1 MNFIVILIILL
12 TILICTLIAVFLLK
26 VKSSSRFTLDIGG
39 GSTPRASG
47 GVENSSSSHFKPRI
61 IGTGVFAGSVIAALF
76 MRLWN
81 MQVISSS
88 SYTEQ
93 AEKNRTRS
101 ISTHAARGRIL
112 DRNGA
117 VLVGNRPSLVVI
129 AEQSV
134 LEDEIE
140 MQLLSTL
147 IGIPKAVLR
156 LKIENSLQGLQ
167 RGRVI
172 AVDVSRRV
180 VSYINAHPSLF
191 SGVSIE
197 ARSQRS
203 YPLGSLAGQ
212 VLGYTGVITSD
223 QLKSSQDSQD
233 EGKIVYEPG
242 DVVGQS
248 GIEASYENV
257 LQGIKGE
264 QVVFVDADGNIITQS
279 SSVDAQSGSDV
290 VLTIDAGIQKAAED
304 SLDAT
309 IKRLQSSGK
318 RDCCAGCAMVMD
330 VTNGEILAMASAP
343 SFSPNMFV
351 GGISSDDWDMLSS
364 KSSHNPL
371 LNRGIAGQYPPASTI
386 KPLSALAALNEGIAT
401 PQSSYMCTGYWT
413 GFGSAFG
420 QYCWLHT
427 GHGSMTLQT
436 GITHSCDV
444 VFYEVGKGFF
454 YSSNR
459 DGLQQA
465 FKKWGLGSK
474 FHIDLP
480 GELQGRIPDEKW
492 KREYFASYPDD
503 AKAWQG
509 GDNTNLA
516 IGQGDLLVTPLQMM
530 CIYAGIANRGTIPQP
545 HLMKSIKS
553 TSNSGSIIDYKCS
566 TSISIDEHD
575 EYMDLVQRGLY
586 GVIYEES
593 RAQASHFTNMKEK
606 VAGKTGTAET
616 SHETPTGWFIAYAP
630 YDNPRYVVASVLEN
644 SGYGSEGA
652 MYVVRD
658 ILGAIYH
665 EPDTSTLV
673 DKIGAR

>member
-1 MNFIVILIILL
+1 MNFVVILIVLL
-12 TILICTLIAVFLLK
+12 TVLICALMAAFLLK
-26 VKSSSRFTLDIGG
+26 VKSSRRFTLDIGG
-39 GSTPRASG
+39 GTPRASG
-47 GVENSSSSHFKPRI
+47 GSENSPSSHFKSRINATGIFAGTI
-61 IGTGVFAGSVIAALF
+61 IGALF

-117 VLVGNRPSLVVI
+117 VLVGNRPSLVVL

-134 LEDEIE
+134 LDDEAELQI
-140 MQLLSTL
+140 LAAL

-156 LKIENSLQGLQ
+156 LKIEDSSQGLQ

-180 VSYINAHPSLF
+180 ISFINAHPSLF
-191 SGVSIE
+191 GGVSIE

-212 VLGYTGVITSD
+212 VLGYTGIITSE
-223 QLKSSQDSQD
+223 QLKASQGNQD
-233 EGKIVYEPG
+233 EGKITYEPG

-264 QVVFVDADGNIITQS
+264 QVVFVDADGNIVNHS
-279 SSVDAQSGSDV
+279 SSVEPQSGSDV
-290 VLTIDAGIQKAAED
+290 VLTLDADIQKAAED
-304 SLDAT
+304 SLSST
-309 IKRLQSSGK
+309 IKRLQEHGK
-318 RDCCAGCAMVMD
+318 PDCFGGCAIAMD
-330 VTNGEILAMASAP
+330 VTNGEIIAMASAP

-371 LNRGIAGQYPPASTI
+371 LNRGIGGQYPSASTI

-413 GFGSAFG
+413 GFGAAFG

-427 GHGSMTLQT
+427 GHGAMTLQT

-454 YSSNR
+454 YSSNK
-459 DGLQQA
+459 DGLQQM

-474 FHIDLP
+474 SQIDLP
-480 GELQGRIPDEKW
+480 GELQGRIPDEAW

-516 IGQGDLLVTPLQMM
+516 IGQGDLLVTPLQML
-530 CIYAGIANRGTIPQP
+530 CVYAGIANRGSIPQP

-566 TSISIDEHD
+566 TRISVDEKD
-575 EYMDLVQRGLY
+575 EYMDLIQRGLY

-593 RAQASHFTNMKEK
+593 QAQASHFTNMKEK

-644 SGYGSEGA
+644 SGFGSDGA

-658 ILGAIYH
+658 ILGALYH
-665 EPDTSTLV
+665 EPDTSTMV
-673 DKIGAR
+673 DTTGAR

>member
-1 MNFIVILIILL
+1 MNFVVILIVLL
-12 TILICTLIAVFLLK
+12 TVLICALMAAFLLK
-26 VKSSSRFTLDIGG
+26 VKSSRRFTLDIGG
-39 GSTPRASG
+39 GTPRASG
-47 GVENSSSSHFKPRI
+47 GSENSPSSHFKSRINATGIFAGTI
-61 IGTGVFAGSVIAALF
+61 IGALF

-117 VLVGNRPSLVVI
+117 VLVGNRPSLVVL

-134 LEDEIE
+134 LDDEAELQI
-140 MQLLSTL
+140 LAAL

-156 LKIENSLQGLQ
+156 LKIEDSSQGLQ

-180 VSYINAHPSLF
+180 ISFINAHPSLF
-191 SGVSIE
+191 GGVSIE

-212 VLGYTGVITSD
+212 VLGYTGIITSE
-223 QLKSSQDSQD
+223 QLKASQGNQD
-233 EGKIVYEPG
+233 EGKITYEPG

-264 QVVFVDADGNIITQS
+264 QVVFVDADGNIVNHS
-279 SSVDAQSGSDV
+279 SSVEPQSGSDV
-290 VLTIDAGIQKAAED
+290 VLTLDADIQKAAED
-304 SLDAT
+304 SLSST
-309 IKRLQSSGK
+309 IKRLQEHGK
-318 RDCCAGCAMVMD
+318 PDCFGGCAIAMD
-330 VTNGEILAMASAP
+330 VTNGEIIAMASAP

-371 LNRGIAGQYPPASTI
+371 LNRGIGGQYPSASTI

-413 GFGSAFG
+413 GFGAAFG

-427 GHGSMTLQT
+427 GHGPMTLQT
-436 GITHSCDV
+436 GITYSCDV

-454 YSSNR
+454 YSSNK
-459 DGLQQA
+459 DGLQQM

-474 FHIDLP
+474 SQIDLP
-480 GELQGRIPDEKW
+480 GELQGRIPDEAW

-516 IGQGDLLVTPLQMM
+516 IGQGDLLVTPLQML
-530 CIYAGIANRGTIPQP
+530 CVYAGIANRGSIPQP

-566 TSISIDEHD
+566 TRISVDEKD
-575 EYMDLVQRGLY
+575 EYMDLIQRGLY

-593 RAQASHFTNMKEK
+593 QAQASHFTNMKEK

-630 YDNPRYVVASVLEN
+630 YDKPRYVVASVLEN
-644 SGYGSEGA
+644 SGFGSDGA

-658 ILGAIYH
+658 ILGALYH
-665 EPDTSTLV
+665 EPDTSTMV
-673 DKIGAR
+673 DTTGAY

>member
-1 MNFIVILIILL
+1 MNFVVILIVLL
-12 TILICTLIAVFLLK
+12 TVLICALMAAFLLK
-26 VKSSSRFTLDIGG
+26 VKSSRRFTLDIGG
-39 GSTPRASG
+39 GTPRASG
-47 GVENSSSSHFKPRI
+47 GSENSPSSHFKSRI
-61 IGTGVFAGSVIAALF
+61 NATGIFAGTVIGALF

-117 VLVGNRPSLVVI
+117 VLVGNRPSLVVL

-134 LEDEIE
+134 LEDEAELHI
-140 MQLLSTL
+140 LAAL

-156 LKIENSLQGLQ
+156 LKIEDSSQGLQ

-180 VSYINAHPSLF
+180 VSFINAHPSLF
-191 SGVSIE
+191 DGVSIE

-212 VLGYTGVITSD
+212 VLGYTGVITSE
-223 QLKSSQDSQD
+223 QLKASQDNQD
-233 EGKIVYEPG
+233 EGKITYEPG

-264 QVVFVDADGNIITQS
+264 QVVFVDADGNIVNHS
-279 SSVDAQSGSDV
+279 SSVEAQSGSDV
-290 VLTIDAGIQKAAED
+290 VLTLDADIQKAAED
-304 SLDAT
+304 SLSST
-309 IKRLQSSGK
+309 IKRLQEHGK
-318 RDCCAGCAMVMD
+318 PDCFGGCAIAMD
-330 VTNGEILAMASAP
+330 VTNGEIIAMASAP
-343 SFSPNMFV
+343 SFSPNVFV

-371 LNRGIAGQYPPASTI
+371 LNRGIGGQYPSASTI

-413 GFGSAFG
+413 GFGAAFG

-427 GHGSMTLQT
+427 GHGPMTLQT

-454 YSSNR
+454 YSSNK
-459 DGLQQA
+459 DGLQQM

-474 FHIDLP
+474 SQIDLP
-480 GELQGRIPDEKW
+480 GELQGRIPDETW

-516 IGQGDLLVTPLQMM
+516 IGQGDLLVTPLQML
-530 CIYAGIANRGTIPQP
+530 CVYAGIANRGSIPQP

-566 TSISIDEHD
+566 TRISVDEKD
-575 EYMDLVQRGLY
+575 EYMDLIQRGLY

-593 RAQASHFTNMKEK
+593 QAQASHFTNMKEK

-630 YDNPRYVVASVLEN
+630 YDKPRYVVASVLEN
-644 SGYGSEGA
+644 SGFGSDGA

-658 ILGAIYH
+658 ILGALYH
-665 EPDTSTLV
+665 EPDTSTMV
-673 DKIGAR
+673 DTTGAY

>member
-1 MNFIVILIILL
+1 MNFVVILIVLL
-12 TILICTLIAVFLLK
+12 TVLICALMAAFLLK
-26 VKSSSRFTLDIGG
+26 VKSSRRFTLDIGG
-39 GSTPRASG
+39 GTPRASG
-47 GVENSSSSHFKPRI
+47 GSENSPSSHFKSRI
-61 IGTGVFAGSVIAALF
+61 NATGIFAGTVIGALF

-117 VLVGNRPSLVVI
+117 VLVGNRPSLVVL

-134 LEDEIE
+134 LEDEAELHI
-140 MQLLSTL
+140 LAAL

-156 LKIENSLQGLQ
+156 LKIEDSSQGLQ

-180 VSYINAHPSLF
+180 VSFINAHPSLF
-191 SGVSIE
+191 DGVSIE

-212 VLGYTGVITSD
+212 VLGYTGVITSE
-223 QLKSSQDSQD
+223 QLKASQDNQD
-233 EGKIVYEPG
+233 EGKITYEPG

-264 QVVFVDADGNIITQS
+264 QVVFVDADGNIVNHS
-279 SSVDAQSGSDV
+279 SSVEAQSGSDV
-290 VLTIDAGIQKAAED
+290 VLTLDAEIQKAAED
-304 SLDAT
+304 SLSST
-309 IKRLQSSGK
+309 IKRLQEHGK
-318 RDCCAGCAMVMD
+318 PDCFGGCAIAMD
-330 VTNGEILAMASAP
+330 VTNGEIIAMASAP

-371 LNRGIAGQYPPASTI
+371 LNRGIGGQYPSASTI
-386 KPLSALAALNEGIAT
+386 KPLSTLAALNEGIAT

-413 GFGSAFG
+413 GFGAAFG

-427 GHGSMTLQT
+427 GHGAMTLQT
-436 GITHSCDV
+436 GITYSCDV

-454 YSSNR
+454 YSSNK
-459 DGLQQA
+459 DGLQQM

-474 FHIDLP
+474 SQIDLP
-480 GELQGRIPDEKW
+480 GELQGRIPDEAW

-516 IGQGDLLVTPLQMM
+516 IGQGDLLVTPLQML
-530 CIYAGIANRGTIPQP
+530 CVYAGIANRGSIPQP

-566 TSISIDEHD
+566 TRISVDEKD
-575 EYMDLVQRGLY
+575 EYMDLIQRGLY

-593 RAQASHFTNMKEK
+593 QAQASHFTNMKEK

-630 YDNPRYVVASVLEN
+630 YDKPRYVVASVLEN
-644 SGYGSEGA
+644 SGFGSDGA

-658 ILGAIYH
+658 ILGALYH
-665 EPDTSTLV
+665 EPDTSTMV
-673 DKIGAR
+673 DTTGAH

>member
-1 MNFIVILIILL
+1 MNFVVILIVLL
-12 TILICTLIAVFLLK
+12 TVLIYALMAAFLLK
-26 VKSSSRFTLDIGG
+26 VKSSRRFTLDIGG
-39 GSTPRASG
+39 GTPRASG
-47 GVENSSSSHFKPRI
+47 GSENSPSSHFKSRINATGIFAGTI
-61 IGTGVFAGSVIAALF
+61 IGALF

-117 VLVGNRPSLVVI
+117 VLVGNRPSLVVL

-134 LEDEIE
+134 LDDEAELQI
-140 MQLLSTL
+140 LAAL

-156 LKIENSLQGLQ
+156 LKIEDSSQGLQ

-180 VSYINAHPSLF
+180 ISFINAHPSLF
-191 SGVSIE
+191 GGVSIE

-212 VLGYTGVITSD
+212 VLGYTGIITSE
-223 QLKSSQDSQD
+223 QLKASQGNQD
-233 EGKIVYEPG
+233 EGKITYEPG

-264 QVVFVDADGNIITQS
+264 QVVFVDADGNIVNHS
-279 SSVDAQSGSDV
+279 SSVEPQSGSDV
-290 VLTIDAGIQKAAED
+290 VLTLDADIQKAAED
-304 SLDAT
+304 SLSST
-309 IKRLQSSGK
+309 IKRLQEHGK
-318 RDCCAGCAMVMD
+318 PDCFGGCAIAMD
-330 VTNGEILAMASAP
+330 VTNGEIIAMASAP

-371 LNRGIAGQYPPASTI
+371 LNRGIGGQYPSASTI

-413 GFGSAFG
+413 GFGAAFG

-427 GHGSMTLQT
+427 GHGPMTLQT

-454 YSSNR
+454 YSSNK
-459 DGLQQA
+459 DGLQQM

-474 FHIDLP
+474 SQIDLP
-480 GELQGRIPDEKW
+480 GELQGRIPDEAW

-516 IGQGDLLVTPLQMM
+516 IGQGDLLVTPLQML
-530 CIYAGIANRGTIPQP
+530 CVYAGIANRGSIPQP

-566 TSISIDEHD
+566 TRISVDEKD
-575 EYMDLVQRGLY
+575 EYMDLIQRGLY

-593 RAQASHFTNMKEK
+593 QAQASHFTNMKEK

-630 YDNPRYVVASVLEN
+630 YDKPRYVVASVLEN
-644 SGYGSEGA
+644 SGFGSDGA

-658 ILGAIYH
+658 ILGALYH
-665 EPDTSTLV
+665 EPDTSTMV
-673 DKIGAR
+673 DTTGAY

>member
-1 MNFIVILIILL
+1 MNFVVILIVLL
-12 TILICTLIAVFLLK
+12 TVLICALMAAFLLK
-26 VKSSSRFTLDIGG
+26 VKSSRRFTLDIGG
-39 GSTPRASG
+39 GTPRASG
-47 GVENSSSSHFKPRI
+47 GSENSPSSHFKSRI
-61 IGTGVFAGSVIAALF
+61 NATGIFAGTVIGALF

-117 VLVGNRPSLVVI
+117 VLVGNRPSLVVL

-134 LEDEIE
+134 LDDEAELQI
-140 MQLLSTL
+140 LAAL

-156 LKIENSLQGLQ
+156 LKIEDSSQGLQ

-180 VSYINAHPSLF
+180 VSFINAHPSLF
-191 SGVSIE
+191 DGVSIE

-212 VLGYTGVITSD
+212 VLGYTGVITSE
-223 QLKSSQDSQD
+223 QLKASQDNQD
-233 EGKIVYEPG
+233 EGKITYEPG

-264 QVVFVDADGNIITQS
+264 QVVFVDADGNIVNHS
-279 SSVDAQSGSDV
+279 SSVEPQSGSDV
-290 VLTIDAGIQKAAED
+290 VLTLDADIQKAAED
-304 SLDAT
+304 SLSST
-309 IKRLQSSGK
+309 IKRLQEHGK
-318 RDCCAGCAMVMD
+318 PDCFGGCAIAMD
-330 VTNGEILAMASAP
+330 VTNGEIIAMASAP

-371 LNRGIAGQYPPASTI
+371 LNRGIGGQYPSASTI

-413 GFGSAFG
+413 GFGAAFG

-427 GHGSMTLQT
+427 GHGPMTLQT

-454 YSSNR
+454 YSSNK
-459 DGLQQA
+459 DGLQQM

-474 FHIDLP
+474 SQIDLP
-480 GELQGRIPDEKW
+480 GELQGRIPDEAW

-516 IGQGDLLVTPLQMM
+516 IGQGDLLVTPLQML
-530 CIYAGIANRGTIPQP
+530 CVYAGIANRGSIPQP

-566 TSISIDEHD
+566 TRISVDEKD
-575 EYMDLVQRGLY
+575 EYMDLIQRGLY

-593 RAQASHFTNMKEK
+593 QAQASHFTNMKEK

-630 YDNPRYVVASVLEN
+630 YDKPRYVVASVLEN
-644 SGYGSEGA
+644 SGFGSDGA

-658 ILGAIYH
+658 ILGALYH
-665 EPDTSTLV
+665 EPDTSTMV
-673 DKIGAR
+673 DTTGAH

>member
-1 MNFIVILIILL
+1 MNFVVILIVLL
-12 TILICTLIAVFLLK
+12 TVLICALMAAFLLK
-26 VKSSSRFTLDIGG
+26 VKSSRRFTLDIGG
-39 GSTPRASG
+39 GTPRASG
-47 GVENSSSSHFKPRI
+47 GSENSPSSHFKSRINATGIFAGTI
-61 IGTGVFAGSVIAALF
+61 IGALF

-117 VLVGNRPSLVVI
+117 VLVGNRPSLVVL

-134 LEDEIE
+134 LDDEAELQI
-140 MQLLSTL
+140 LAAL

-156 LKIENSLQGLQ
+156 LKIEDSSQGLQ

-180 VSYINAHPSLF
+180 ISFINAHPSLF
-191 SGVSIE
+191 GGVSIE

-212 VLGYTGVITSD
+212 VLGYTGIITSE
-223 QLKSSQDSQD
+223 QLKASQGNQD
-233 EGKIVYEPG
+233 EGKITYEPG

-264 QVVFVDADGNIITQS
+264 QVVFVDADGNIVNHS
-279 SSVDAQSGSDV
+279 SSVEPQSGSDV
-290 VLTIDAGIQKAAED
+290 VLTLDADIQKAAED
-304 SLDAT
+304 SLSST
-309 IKRLQSSGK
+309 IKRLQEHGK
-318 RDCCAGCAMVMD
+318 PDCFGGCAIAMD
-330 VTNGEILAMASAP
+330 VTNGEIIAMASAP

-371 LNRGIAGQYPPASTI
+371 LNRGIGGQYPSASTI

-413 GFGSAFG
+413 GFGAAFG

-427 GHGSMTLQT
+427 GHGAMTLQT

-454 YSSNR
+454 YSSNK
-459 DGLQQA
+459 DGLQQM

-474 FHIDLP
+474 SQIDLP
-480 GELQGRIPDEKW
+480 GELQGRIPDEAW

-516 IGQGDLLVTPLQMM
+516 IGQGDLLVTPLQML
-530 CIYAGIANRGTIPQP
+530 CVYAGIANRGSIPQP

-566 TSISIDEHD
+566 TRISIDEKD
-575 EYMDLVQRGLY
+575 EYMDLIQRGLY

-593 RAQASHFTNMKEK
+593 QAQASHFTNMKEK

-630 YDNPRYVVASVLEN
+630 YDKPRYVVASVLEN
-644 SGYGSEGA
+644 SGFGSDGA

-658 ILGAIYH
+658 ILGALYH
-665 EPDTSTLV
+665 EPDTSTMV
-673 DKIGAR
+673 DTTGAH

>member
-1 MNFIVILIILL
+1 MNFVVILIVLL
-12 TILICTLIAVFLLK
+12 TVLICALMAAFLLK
-26 VKSSSRFTLDIGG
+26 VKSSRRFTLDIGG
-39 GSTPRASG
+39 GTPRASG
-47 GVENSSSSHFKPRI
+47 GSENSPSSHFKSRI
-61 IGTGVFAGSVIAALF
+61 NATGIFAGTVIGALF

-117 VLVGNRPSLVVI
+117 VLVGNRPSLVVL
-129 AEQSV
+129 AEQSL
-134 LEDEIE
+134 LEDEAELHI
-140 MQLLSTL
+140 LAAL

-156 LKIENSLQGLQ
+156 LKIEDSSQGLQ

-180 VSYINAHPSLF
+180 VSFINAHPSLF
-191 SGVSIE
+191 DGVSIE

-212 VLGYTGVITSD
+212 VLGYTGVITSE
-223 QLKSSQDSQD
+223 QLKASQDNQD
-233 EGKIVYEPG
+233 EGKITYEPG

-264 QVVFVDADGNIITQS
+264 QVVFVDADGNIVNHS
-279 SSVDAQSGSDV
+279 SSVEAQSGSDV
-290 VLTIDAGIQKAAED
+290 VLTLDADIQKAAED
-304 SLDAT
+304 SLSST
-309 IKRLQSSGK
+309 IKRLQEHGK
-318 RDCCAGCAMVMD
+318 PDCFGGCAIAMD
-330 VTNGEILAMASAP
+330 VTNGEIIAMASAP
-343 SFSPNMFV
+343 SFSPNVFV

-371 LNRGIAGQYPPASTI
+371 LNRGIGGQYPSASTI

-413 GFGSAFG
+413 GFGAAFG

-427 GHGSMTLQT
+427 GHGPMTLQT

-454 YSSNR
+454 YSSNK
-459 DGLQQA
+459 DGLQQM

-474 FHIDLP
+474 SQIDLP
-480 GELQGRIPDEKW
+480 GELQGRIPDEAW

-516 IGQGDLLVTPLQMM
+516 IGQGDLLVTPLQML
-530 CIYAGIANRGTIPQP
+530 CVYAGIANRGSIPQP

-566 TSISIDEHD
+566 TRISVDEKD
-575 EYMDLVQRGLY
+575 EYMDLIQRGLY

-593 RAQASHFTNMKEK
+593 QAQASHFTNMKEK

-630 YDNPRYVVASVLEN
+630 YDKPRYVVASVLEN
-644 SGYGSEGA
+644 SGFGSDGA

-658 ILGAIYH
+658 ILGALYH
-665 EPDTSTLV
+665 EPDTSTMV
-673 DKIGAR
+673 DTTGAR

>member
-1 MNFIVILIILL
+1 MNFVVILIVLL
-12 TILICTLIAVFLLK
+12 TVLICALMAAFLLK
-26 VKSSSRFTLDIGG
+26 VKSSRRFTLDIGG
-39 GSTPRASG
+39 GTPRASG
-47 GVENSSSSHFKPRI
+47 GSENSPSSHFKSRI
-61 IGTGVFAGSVIAALF
+61 NATGIFAGTVIGALF

-81 MQVISSS
+81 MQVILSS

-117 VLVGNRPSLVVI
+117 VLVGNRPSLVVL

-134 LEDEIE
+134 LEDEAELHI
-140 MQLLSTL
+140 LAAL

-156 LKIENSLQGLQ
+156 LKIEDSSQGLQ

-180 VSYINAHPSLF
+180 VSFINAHPSLF
-191 SGVSIE
+191 DGVSIE

-212 VLGYTGVITSD
+212 VLGYTGVITSE
-223 QLKSSQDSQD
+223 QLKASQDNQD
-233 EGKIVYEPG
+233 EGKITYEPG

-264 QVVFVDADGNIITQS
+264 QVVFVDADGNIVNHS
-279 SSVDAQSGSDV
+279 SSVEAQSGSDV
-290 VLTIDAGIQKAAED
+290 VLTLDADIQKAAED
-304 SLDAT
+304 SLSST
-309 IKRLQSSGK
+309 IKRLQEHGK
-318 RDCCAGCAMVMD
+318 PDCFGGCAIAMD
-330 VTNGEILAMASAP
+330 VTNGEIIAMASAP
-343 SFSPNMFV
+343 SFSPNVFV

-371 LNRGIAGQYPPASTI
+371 LNRGIGGQYPSASTI

-413 GFGSAFG
+413 GFGAAFG

-427 GHGSMTLQT
+427 GHGPMTLQT

-454 YSSNR
+454 YSSNK
-459 DGLQQA
+459 DGLQQM

-474 FHIDLP
+474 SQIDLP
-480 GELQGRIPDEKW
+480 GELQGRIPDEAW

-516 IGQGDLLVTPLQMM
+516 IGQGDLLVTPLQML
-530 CIYAGIANRGTIPQP
+530 CVYAGIANRGSIPQP

-566 TSISIDEHD
+566 TRISVDEKD
-575 EYMDLVQRGLY
+575 EYMDLIQRGLY

-593 RAQASHFTNMKEK
+593 QAQASHFTNMKEK

-630 YDNPRYVVASVLEN
+630 YDKPRYVVASVLEN
-644 SGYGSEGA
+644 SGFGSDGA

-658 ILGAIYH
+658 ILGALYH
-665 EPDTSTLV
+665 EPDTSTMV
-673 DKIGAR
+673 DTTGAY

>member
-1 MNFIVILIILL
+1 MNFVVILIVLL
-12 TILICTLIAVFLLK
+12 TVLICALMAAFLLK
-26 VKSSSRFTLDIGG
+26 VKSSRRFTLDIGG
-39 GSTPRASG
+39 GTPRASG
-47 GVENSSSSHFKPRI
+47 GSENSPSSHFKSRI
-61 IGTGVFAGSVIAALF
+61 NATGIFAGTVIGALF

-117 VLVGNRPSLVVI
+117 VLVGNRPSLVVL

-134 LEDEIE
+134 LEDEAELHI
-140 MQLLSTL
+140 LAAL

-156 LKIENSLQGLQ
+156 LKIEDSSQGLQ

-180 VSYINAHPSLF
+180 VSFINAHPSLF
-191 SGVSIE
+191 DGVSIE

-212 VLGYTGVITSD
+212 VLGYTGVITSE
-223 QLKSSQDSQD
+223 QLKASQDNQD
-233 EGKIVYEPG
+233 EGKITYEPG

-264 QVVFVDADGNIITQS
+264 QVVFVDADGNIVNHS
-279 SSVDAQSGSDV
+279 SSVEAQSGSDV
-290 VLTIDAGIQKAAED
+290 VLTLDADIQKAAED
-304 SLDAT
+304 SLSST
-309 IKRLQSSGK
+309 IKRLQEHGK
-318 RDCCAGCAMVMD
+318 PDCFGGCAIAMD
-330 VTNGEILAMASAP
+330 VTNGEIIAMASAP

-371 LNRGIAGQYPPASTI
+371 LNRGIGGQYPSASTI

-413 GFGSAFG
+413 GFGAAFG

-427 GHGSMTLQT
+427 GHGPMTLQT

-454 YSSNR
+454 YSSNK
-459 DGLQQA
+459 DGLQQM

-474 FHIDLP
+474 SQIDLP
-480 GELQGRIPDEKW
+480 GELQGRIPDEVW

-516 IGQGDLLVTPLQMM
+516 IGQGDLLVTPLQML
-530 CIYAGIANRGTIPQP
+530 CVYAGIANRGSIPQP

-566 TSISIDEHD
+566 TRISVDEKD
-575 EYMDLVQRGLY
+575 EYMDLIQRGLY

-593 RAQASHFTNMKEK
+593 QAQASHFTNMKEK

-630 YDNPRYVVASVLEN
+630 YDKPRYVVASVLEN
-644 SGYGSEGA
+644 SGFGSDGA

-658 ILGAIYH
+658 ILGALYH
-665 EPDTSTLV
+665 EPDTSTMV
-673 DKIGAR
+673 DTTGAH

>member
-1 MNFIVILIILL
+1 MNFVVILIVLL
-12 TILICTLIAVFLLK
+12 TVLICALMAAFLLK
-26 VKSSSRFTLDIGG
+26 VKSSRRFTLDIGG
-39 GSTPRASG
+39 GTPRASG
-47 GVENSSSSHFKPRI
+47 GSENSPSSHFKSRINATGIFAGTI
-61 IGTGVFAGSVIAALF
+61 IGALF

-117 VLVGNRPSLVVI
+117 VLVGNRPSLVVL

-134 LEDEIE
+134 LEDEAELHI
-140 MQLLSTL
+140 LAAL

-156 LKIENSLQGLQ
+156 LKIEDSSQGLQ

-180 VSYINAHPSLF
+180 VSFINAHPSLF
-191 SGVSIE
+191 DGVSIE

-212 VLGYTGVITSD
+212 VLGYTGVITSE
-223 QLKSSQDSQD
+223 QLKASQDNKD
-233 EGKIVYEPG
+233 EGKITYEPG

-264 QVVFVDADGNIITQS
+264 QVVVVDADGNIVNHS
-279 SSVDAQSGSDV
+279 SSVEAQSGSDV
-290 VLTIDAGIQKAAED
+290 VLTLDADIQKAAED
-304 SLDAT
+304 SLSST
-309 IKRLQSSGK
+309 IKRLQEHGK
-318 RDCCAGCAMVMD
+318 PDCFGGCAIAMD
-330 VTNGEILAMASAP
+330 VTNGEIIAMASAP
-343 SFSPNMFV
+343 SFSPNVFV

-371 LNRGIAGQYPPASTI
+371 LNRGIGGQYPSASTI

-413 GFGSAFG
+413 GFGAAFG

-427 GHGSMTLQT
+427 GHGPMTLQT

-454 YSSNR
+454 YSSNK
-459 DGLQQA
+459 DGLQQM

-474 FHIDLP
+474 SQIDLP
-480 GELQGRIPDEKW
+480 GELQGRIPDEAW

-516 IGQGDLLVTPLQMM
+516 IGQGDLLVTPLQML
-530 CIYAGIANRGTIPQP
+530 CVYAGIANRGSIPQP

-566 TSISIDEHD
+566 TRISVDEKV
-575 EYMDLVQRGLY
+575 EYMDLIQRGLY

-593 RAQASHFTNMKEK
+593 QAQASHFTNMKEK

-630 YDNPRYVVASVLEN
+630 YDKPRYVVASVLEN
-644 SGYGSEGA
+644 SGFGSDGA

-658 ILGAIYH
+658 ILGALYH
-665 EPDTSTLV
+665 EPDTSTMV
-673 DKIGAR
+673 DTTGAH

>member
-1 MNFIVILIILL
+1 MNFVVILIVLL
-12 TILICTLIAVFLLK
+12 TVLICALMAAFLLK
-26 VKSSSRFTLDIGG
+26 VKSSRRFTLDIGG
-39 GSTPRASG
+39 GTPRASG
-47 GVENSSSSHFKPRI
+47 GSENSPSSHFKSRI
-61 IGTGVFAGSVIAALF
+61 NATGIFAGTVIGALF

-117 VLVGNRPSLVVI
+117 VLVGNRPSLVVL

-134 LEDEIE
+134 LEDEAELHI
-140 MQLLSTL
+140 LAAL

-156 LKIENSLQGLQ
+156 LKIEDSSQGLQ

-180 VSYINAHPSLF
+180 VSFINAHPSLF
-191 SGVSIE
+191 DGVSIE

-212 VLGYTGVITSD
+212 VLGYTGVITSE
-223 QLKSSQDSQD
+223 QLKASQDNQD
-233 EGKIVYEPG
+233 EGKITYEPG

-264 QVVFVDADGNIITQS
+264 QVVFVDADGNIVNHS
-279 SSVDAQSGSDV
+279 SSVEAQSGSDV
-290 VLTIDAGIQKAAED
+290 VLTLDAEIQKAAED
-304 SLDAT
+304 SLSST
-309 IKRLQSSGK
+309 IKRLQEHGK
-318 RDCCAGCAMVMD
+318 PDCFGGCAIAMD
-330 VTNGEILAMASAP
+330 VTNGEIIAMASAP

-371 LNRGIAGQYPPASTI
+371 LNRGIGGQYPSASTI

-413 GFGSAFG
+413 GFGAAFG

-427 GHGSMTLQT
+427 GHGPMTLQT

-454 YSSNR
+454 YSSNK
-459 DGLQQA
+459 DGLQQM

-474 FHIDLP
+474 SQIDLP
-480 GELQGRIPDEKW
+480 GELQGRIPDEAW

-516 IGQGDLLVTPLQMM
+516 IGQGDLLVTPLQML
-530 CIYAGIANRGTIPQP
+530 CVYAGIANRGSIPQP

-566 TSISIDEHD
+566 TRISVDEKD
-575 EYMDLVQRGLY
+575 EYMDLIQRGLY

-593 RAQASHFTNMKEK
+593 QAQASHFTNMKEK

-630 YDNPRYVVASVLEN
+630 YDKPRYVVASVLEN
-644 SGYGSEGA
+644 SGFGSDGA

-658 ILGAIYH
+658 ILGALYH
-665 EPDTSTLV
+665 EPDTSTMV
-673 DKIGAR
+673 DTTGAR

>member
-1 MNFIVILIILL
+1 MNFVVILIVLL
-12 TILICTLIAVFLLK
+12 TVLICALMAAFLLK
-26 VKSSSRFTLDIGG
+26 VKSSRRFTLDIGG
-39 GSTPRASG
+39 GTPRASG
-47 GVENSSSSHFKPRI
+47 GSENSPSSHFKSRINATGIFAGTI
-61 IGTGVFAGSVIAALF
+61 IGALF

-117 VLVGNRPSLVVI
+117 VLVGNRPSLVVL

-134 LEDEIE
+134 LDDEAELQI
-140 MQLLSTL
+140 LAAL

-156 LKIENSLQGLQ
+156 LKIEDSSQGLQ

-180 VSYINAHPSLF
+180 VSFINAHPSLF
-191 SGVSIE
+191 DGVSIE

-212 VLGYTGVITSD
+212 VLGYTGVITSE
-223 QLKSSQDSQD
+223 QLKASQDNQD
-233 EGKIVYEPG
+233 EGKITYEPG

-264 QVVFVDADGNIITQS
+264 QVVFVDADGNIVNHS
-279 SSVDAQSGSDV
+279 SSVEAQSGSDV
-290 VLTIDAGIQKAAED
+290 VLTLDADIQKAAED
-304 SLDAT
+304 SLSST
-309 IKRLQSSGK
+309 IKRLQEHGK
-318 RDCCAGCAMVMD
+318 PDCFGGCAIAMD
-330 VTNGEILAMASAP
+330 VTNGEIIAMASAP

-371 LNRGIAGQYPPASTI
+371 LNRGIGGQYPSASTI

-413 GFGSAFG
+413 GFGAAFG

-427 GHGSMTLQT
+427 GHGPMTLQT

-454 YSSNR
+454 YSSNK
-459 DGLQQA
+459 DGLQQM

-474 FHIDLP
+474 SQIDLP
-480 GELQGRIPDEKW
+480 GELQGRIPDEAW

-516 IGQGDLLVTPLQMM
+516 IGQGDLLVTPLQML
-530 CIYAGIANRGTIPQP
+530 CVYAGIANRGSIPQP

-566 TSISIDEHD
+566 TRISVDEKD
-575 EYMDLVQRGLY
+575 EYMDLIQRGLY

-593 RAQASHFTNMKEK
+593 QAQASHFTNMKEK

-630 YDNPRYVVASVLEN
+630 YDKPRYVVASVLEN
-644 SGYGSEGA
+644 SGFGSDGA

-658 ILGAIYH
+658 ILGALYH
-665 EPDTSTLV
+665 EPDTSTMV
-673 DKIGAR
+673 DTTGAH

>member
-1 MNFIVILIILL
+1 MNFVVILIVLL
-12 TILICTLIAVFLLK
+12 TVLICALMAAFLLK
-26 VKSSSRFTLDIGG
+26 VKSSRRFTLDIGG
-39 GSTPRASG
+39 GTPRASG
-47 GVENSSSSHFKPRI
+47 GSENSPSSHFKSRI
-61 IGTGVFAGSVIAALF
+61 NATGIFAGTVIGALF

-117 VLVGNRPSLVVI
+117 VLVGNRPSLVVL

-134 LEDEIE
+134 LEDEAELHI
-140 MQLLSTL
+140 LAAL

-156 LKIENSLQGLQ
+156 LKIEDSSQGLQ

-180 VSYINAHPSLF
+180 VSFINAHPSLF
-191 SGVSIE
+191 DGVSIE

-212 VLGYTGVITSD
+212 VLGYTGVITSE
-223 QLKSSQDSQD
+223 QLKASQDNQD
-233 EGKIVYEPG
+233 EGKITYEPG

-264 QVVFVDADGNIITQS
+264 QVVFVDADGNIVNHS
-279 SSVDAQSGSDV
+279 SSVEAQSGSDV
-290 VLTIDAGIQKAAED
+290 VLTLDAEIQKAAED
-304 SLDAT
+304 SLSST
-309 IKRLQSSGK
+309 IKRLQEHGK
-318 RDCCAGCAMVMD
+318 PDCFGGCAIAMD
-330 VTNGEILAMASAP
+330 VTNGEIIAMASAP

-371 LNRGIAGQYPPASTI
+371 LNRGIGGQYPSASTI

-413 GFGSAFG
+413 GFGAAFG

-427 GHGSMTLQT
+427 GHGPMTLQT

-454 YSSNR
+454 YSSNK
-459 DGLQQA
+459 DGLQQM

-474 FHIDLP
+474 SQIDLP
-480 GELQGRIPDEKW
+480 GELQGRIPDEAW

-516 IGQGDLLVTPLQMM
+516 IGQGDLLVTPLQML
-530 CIYAGIANRGTIPQP
+530 CVYAGIANRGSIPQP

-566 TSISIDEHD
+566 TRISVDEKD
-575 EYMDLVQRGLY
+575 EYMDLIQRGLY

-593 RAQASHFTNMKEK
+593 QAQASHFTNMKEK

-630 YDNPRYVVASVLEN
+630 YDKPRYVVASVLEN
-644 SGYGSEGA
+644 SGFGSNGA

-658 ILGAIYH
+658 ILGALYH
-665 EPDTSTLV
+665 EPDTSTMV
-673 DKIGAR
+673 DTTGAH

>member
-1 MNFIVILIILL
+1 MNFVVILIVLL
-12 TILICTLIAVFLLK
+12 TVLICALMAAFLLK
-26 VKSSSRFTLDIGG
+26 VKSSRRFTLDIGG
-39 GSTPRASG
+39 GTPRASG
-47 GVENSSSSHFKPRI
+47 GSENSPSSHFKSRI
-61 IGTGVFAGSVIAALF
+61 NATGIFAGTVIGALF

-117 VLVGNRPSLVVI
+117 VLVGNRPSLVVL

-134 LEDEIE
+134 LEDEAELHI
-140 MQLLSTL
+140 LAAL

-156 LKIENSLQGLQ
+156 LKIEDSSQGLQ

-180 VSYINAHPSLF
+180 VSFINAHPSLF
-191 SGVSIE
+191 DGVSIE

-212 VLGYTGVITSD
+212 VLGYTGVITSE
-223 QLKSSQDSQD
+223 QLKASQDNQD
-233 EGKIVYEPG
+233 EGKITYEPG

-264 QVVFVDADGNIITQS
+264 QVVFVDADGNIVNHS
-279 SSVDAQSGSDV
+279 SSVEAQSGSDV
-290 VLTIDAGIQKAAED
+290 VLTLDADIQKAAED
-304 SLDAT
+304 SLSST
-309 IKRLQSSGK
+309 IKRLQEHGK
-318 RDCCAGCAMVMD
+318 PDCFGGCAIAMD
-330 VTNGEILAMASAP
+330 VTNGEIIAMASAP
-343 SFSPNMFV
+343 SFSPNVFV

-371 LNRGIAGQYPPASTI
+371 LNRGIGGQYPSASTI

-413 GFGSAFG
+413 GFGAAFG

-427 GHGSMTLQT
+427 GHGPMTLQT

-454 YSSNR
+454 YSSNK
-459 DGLQQA
+459 DGLQQM

-474 FHIDLP
+474 SQIDLP
-480 GELQGRIPDEKW
+480 GELQGRIPDETW

-516 IGQGDLLVTPLQMM
+516 IGQGDLLVTPLQML
-530 CIYAGIANRGTIPQP
+530 CVYAGIANRGSIPQP

-566 TSISIDEHD
+566 TRISVDEKD
-575 EYMDLVQRGLY
+575 EYMDLIQRGLY

-593 RAQASHFTNMKEK
+593 QAQASHFTNMKEK

-630 YDNPRYVVASVLEN
+630 YDKPRYVVASVLEN
-644 SGYGSEGA
+644 SGFGSDGA

-658 ILGAIYH
+658 ILGALYH
-665 EPDTSTLV
+665 EPDTSTMV
-673 DKIGAR
+673 DTTGAR

>member
-1 MNFIVILIILL
+1 MNFVVILIVLL
-12 TILICTLIAVFLLK
+12 TVLICALMAAFLLK
-26 VKSSSRFTLDIGG
+26 VKSSRRFTLDIGG
-39 GSTPRASG
+39 GTPRASG
-47 GVENSSSSHFKPRI
+47 GSENSPSSHFKSRI
-61 IGTGVFAGSVIAALF
+61 NATGIFAGTVIGALF

-117 VLVGNRPSLVVI
+117 VLVGNRPSLVVL

-134 LEDEIE
+134 LEDEAELHI
-140 MQLLSTL
+140 LAAL

-156 LKIENSLQGLQ
+156 LKIEDSSQGLQ

-180 VSYINAHPSLF
+180 VSFINAHPSLF
-191 SGVSIE
+191 DGVSIE

-212 VLGYTGVITSD
+212 VLGYTGVITSE
-223 QLKSSQDSQD
+223 QLKASQDNQD
-233 EGKIVYEPG
+233 EGKITYEPG

-264 QVVFVDADGNIITQS
+264 QVVFVDADGNIVNHS
-279 SSVDAQSGSDV
+279 SSVEAQSGSDV
-290 VLTIDAGIQKAAED
+290 VLTLDAEIQKAAED
-304 SLDAT
+304 SLSST
-309 IKRLQSSGK
+309 IKRLQEHGK
-318 RDCCAGCAMVMD
+318 PDCFGGCAIAMD
-330 VTNGEILAMASAP
+330 VTNGEIIAMASAP

-371 LNRGIAGQYPPASTI
+371 LNRGIGGQYPSASTI

-413 GFGSAFG
+413 GFGAAFG

-427 GHGSMTLQT
+427 GHGPMTLQT

-454 YSSNR
+454 YSSNK
-459 DGLQQA
+459 DGLQQM

-474 FHIDLP
+474 SQIDLP
-480 GELQGRIPDEKW
+480 GELQGRIPDEAW

-516 IGQGDLLVTPLQMM
+516 IGQGDLLVTPLQML
-530 CIYAGIANRGTIPQP
+530 CVYAGIANRGSIPQP

-553 TSNSGSIIDYKCS
+553 TSNSCSIIDYKCS
-566 TSISIDEHD
+566 TRISVDEKD
-575 EYMDLVQRGLY
+575 EYMDLIQRGLY

-593 RAQASHFTNMKEK
+593 QAQASHFTNMKEK

-630 YDNPRYVVASVLEN
+630 YDKPRYVVASVLEN
-644 SGYGSEGA
+644 SGFGSDGA

-658 ILGAIYH
+658 ILGALYH
-665 EPDTSTLV
+665 EPDTSTMV
-673 DKIGAR
+673 DTTGAH

>member
-1 MNFIVILIILL
+1 MNFVVILIVLL
-12 TILICTLIAVFLLK
+12 TVLICALMAAFLLK
-26 VKSSSRFTLDIGG
+26 VKSSRRFTLDIGG
-39 GSTPRASG
+39 GTPRASG
-47 GVENSSSSHFKPRI
+47 GSENSPSSHFKSRINATGIFAGTI
-61 IGTGVFAGSVIAALF
+61 IGALF

-117 VLVGNRPSLVVI
+117 VLVGNRPSLVVL

-134 LEDEIE
+134 LDDEAELQI
-140 MQLLSTL
+140 LAAL

-156 LKIENSLQGLQ
+156 LKIEDSSQGLQ

-180 VSYINAHPSLF
+180 ISFINAHPSLF
-191 SGVSIE
+191 GGVSIE

-212 VLGYTGVITSD
+212 VLGYTGIITSE
-223 QLKSSQDSQD
+223 QLKASQGNQD
-233 EGKIVYEPG
+233 EGKITYEPG

-264 QVVFVDADGNIITQS
+264 QVVFVDADGNIVNHS
-279 SSVDAQSGSDV
+279 SSVEPQSGSDV
-290 VLTIDAGIQKAAED
+290 VLTLDADIQKAAED
-304 SLDAT
+304 SLSST
-309 IKRLQSSGK
+309 IKRLQEHGK
-318 RDCCAGCAMVMD
+318 PDCFGGCAIAMD
-330 VTNGEILAMASAP
+330 VTNGEIIAMASAP

-371 LNRGIAGQYPPASTI
+371 LNRGIGGQYPSASTI

-413 GFGSAFG
+413 GFGAAFG

-427 GHGSMTLQT
+427 GHGPMTLQT

-454 YSSNR
+454 YSSNK
-459 DGLQQA
+459 DGLQQM

-474 FHIDLP
+474 SQIDLP
-480 GELQGRIPDEKW
+480 GELQGRIPDEAW

-516 IGQGDLLVTPLQMM
+516 IGQGDLLVTPLQML
-530 CIYAGIANRGTIPQP
+530 CVYAGIANRGSIPQP

-566 TSISIDEHD
+566 TRISIDEKD

-593 RAQASHFTNMKEK
+593 QAQASHFTNMKEK

-644 SGYGSEGA
+644 SGFGSDGA

-658 ILGAIYH
+658 ILGALYH
-665 EPDTSTLV
+665 EPDTSTMV
-673 DKIGAR
+673 DTTGAH

>member
-1 MNFIVILIILL
+1 MNFVVILIVLL
-12 TILICTLIAVFLLK
+12 TVLICALMAAFLLK
-26 VKSSSRFTLDIGG
+26 VKSSRRFTLDIGG
-39 GSTPRASG
+39 GTPRASG
-47 GVENSSSSHFKPRI
+47 GSENSPSSHFKSRI
-61 IGTGVFAGSVIAALF
+61 NATGIFAGTVIGALF

-117 VLVGNRPSLVVI
+117 VLVGNRPSLVVL

-134 LEDEIE
+134 LDDEAELQI
-140 MQLLSTL
+140 LAAL

-156 LKIENSLQGLQ
+156 LKIEDSSQGLQ

-180 VSYINAHPSLF
+180 VSFINAHPSLF
-191 SGVSIE
+191 DGVSIE

-212 VLGYTGVITSD
+212 VLGYTGVITSE
-223 QLKSSQDSQD
+223 QLKASQDTQD
-233 EGKIVYEPG
+233 EGKITYEPG

-264 QVVFVDADGNIITQS
+264 QVVFVDADGNIVNHS
-279 SSVDAQSGSDV
+279 SSVEAQSGSDV
-290 VLTIDAGIQKAAED
+290 VLTLDADIQKAAED
-304 SLDAT
+304 SLSST
-309 IKRLQSSGK
+309 IKRLQEHGK
-318 RDCCAGCAMVMD
+318 PDCFGGCAIAMD
-330 VTNGEILAMASAP
+330 VTNGEIIAMASAP

-371 LNRGIAGQYPPASTI
+371 LNRSIGGQYPSASTI

-413 GFGSAFG
+413 GFGAAFG

-427 GHGSMTLQT
+427 GHGAMTLQT

-454 YSSNR
+454 YSSNK
-459 DGLQQA
+459 DGLQQM

-474 FHIDLP
+474 SQIDLP
-480 GELQGRIPDEKW
+480 GELQGRIPDEAW

-516 IGQGDLLVTPLQMM
+516 IGQGDLLVTPLQML
-530 CIYAGIANRGTIPQP
+530 CVYAGIANRGSIPQP

-566 TSISIDEHD
+566 TRISIDEKD

-593 RAQASHFTNMKEK
+593 QAQASHFTNMKEK

-630 YDNPRYVVASVLEN
+630 YDKPRYVVASVLEN
-644 SGYGSEGA
+644 SGFGSNGA

-658 ILGAIYH
+658 ILGALYH
-665 EPDTSTLV
+665 EPDTSTMV
-673 DKIGAR
+673 DTTGAH

>member
-1 MNFIVILIILL
+1 MNFVVILIVLL
-12 TILICTLIAVFLLK
+12 TVLICALMAAFLLK
-26 VKSSSRFTLDIGG
+26 VKSSRRFTLDIGG
-39 GSTPRASG
+39 GTPRASG
-47 GVENSSSSHFKPRI
+47 GSENSPSSHFKSRI
-61 IGTGVFAGSVIAALF
+61 NATGIFAGTVIGALF

-117 VLVGNRPSLVVI
+117 VLVGNRPSLVVL

-134 LEDEIE
+134 LEDEAELHI
-140 MQLLSTL
+140 LAAL

-156 LKIENSLQGLQ
+156 LKIEDSSQGLQ

-180 VSYINAHPSLF
+180 VSFINAHPSLF
-191 SGVSIE
+191 DGVSIE

-212 VLGYTGVITSD
+212 VLGYTGVITSE
-223 QLKSSQDSQD
+223 QLKASQDNQD
-233 EGKIVYEPG
+233 EGKITYEPG

-264 QVVFVDADGNIITQS
+264 QVVFVDADGNIVNHS
-279 SSVDAQSGSDV
+279 SSVEAQSGSDV
-290 VLTIDAGIQKAAED
+290 VLTLDAEIQKAAED
-304 SLDAT
+304 SLSST
-309 IKRLQSSGK
+309 IKRLQEHGK
-318 RDCCAGCAMVMD
+318 PDCFGGCAIAMD
-330 VTNGEILAMASAP
+330 VTNGEIIAMASAP

-371 LNRGIAGQYPPASTI
+371 LNRGIGGQYPSASTI

-413 GFGSAFG
+413 GFGAAFG

-427 GHGSMTLQT
+427 GHGPMTLQT

-454 YSSNR
+454 YSSNK
-459 DGLQQA
+459 DGLQQM

-474 FHIDLP
+474 SQIDLP
-480 GELQGRIPDEKW
+480 GELQGRIPDEAW

-516 IGQGDLLVTPLQMM
+516 IGQGDLLVTPLQML
-530 CIYAGIANRGTIPQP
+530 CVYAGIANRGSIPQP

-566 TSISIDEHD
+566 TRISVDEKD
-575 EYMDLVQRGLY
+575 EYMDLIQRGLY

-593 RAQASHFTNMKEK
+593 QAQASHFTNMKEK

-630 YDNPRYVVASVLEN
+630 YDKPRYVVASVLEN
-644 SGYGSEGA
+644 SGFGSDGA

-658 ILGAIYH
+658 ILGALYH
-665 EPDTSTLV
+665 EPDTSTMV
-673 DKIGAR
+673 DTTGAH

>member
-1 MNFIVILIILL
+1 MNFVVILIVLL
-12 TILICTLIAVFLLK
+12 TVLICALMAAFLLK
-26 VKSSSRFTLDIGG
+26 VKSSRRFTLDIGG
-39 GSTPRASG
+39 GTPRASG
-47 GVENSSSSHFKPRI
+47 GSENSPSSHFKSRI
-61 IGTGVFAGSVIAALF
+61 NATGIFAGTVIGALF

-117 VLVGNRPSLVVI
+117 VLVGNRPSLVVL

-134 LEDEIE
+134 LDDEAELQI
-140 MQLLSTL
+140 LAAL

-156 LKIENSLQGLQ
+156 LKIEDSSQGLQ

-180 VSYINAHPSLF
+180 ISFINAHPSLF
-191 SGVSIE
+191 GGVSIE

-212 VLGYTGVITSD
+212 VLGYTGIITSE
-223 QLKSSQDSQD
+223 QLKASQGNQD
-233 EGKIVYEPG
+233 EGKITYEPG

-264 QVVFVDADGNIITQS
+264 QVVFVDADGNIVNHS
-279 SSVDAQSGSDV
+279 SSVEAQSGSDV
-290 VLTIDAGIQKAAED
+290 VLTLDADIQKVAED
-304 SLDAT
+304 SLSST
-309 IKRLQSSGK
+309 IKRLQEHGK
-318 RDCCAGCAMVMD
+318 PDCFGGCAIAMD
-330 VTNGEILAMASAP
+330 VTNGEIIAMASAP

-371 LNRGIAGQYPPASTI
+371 LNRGIGGQYPSASTI

-413 GFGSAFG
+413 GFGAAFG

-427 GHGSMTLQT
+427 GHGPMTLQT

-454 YSSNR
+454 YSSNK
-459 DGLQQA
+459 DGLQQM

-474 FHIDLP
+474 SQIDLP
-480 GELQGRIPDEKW
+480 GELQGRIPDEAW

-516 IGQGDLLVTPLQMM
+516 IGQGDLLVTPLQML
-530 CIYAGIANRGTIPQP
+530 CVYAGIANRGSIPQP

-566 TSISIDEHD
+566 TRISIDEKD

-593 RAQASHFTNMKEK
+593 QAQASHFTNMKEK

-644 SGYGSEGA
+644 SGFGSDGA

-658 ILGAIYH
+658 ILGALYH
-665 EPDTSTLV
+665 EPDTSTMV
-673 DKIGAR
+673 DTTGAH

>member
-1 MNFIVILIILL
+1 MNFVVILIVLL
-12 TILICTLIAVFLLK
+12 TVLICALMAAFLLK
-26 VKSSSRFTLDIGG
+26 VKSSRRFTLDIGG
-39 GSTPRASG
+39 GTPRASG
-47 GVENSSSSHFKPRI
+47 GSENSPSSHFKSRINATGIFAGTI
-61 IGTGVFAGSVIAALF
+61 IGALF

-117 VLVGNRPSLVVI
+117 VLVGNRPSLVVL

-134 LEDEIE
+134 LDDEAELQI
-140 MQLLSTL
+140 LAAL

-156 LKIENSLQGLQ
+156 LKIEDSSQGLQ

-180 VSYINAHPSLF
+180 VSFINAHPSLF
-191 SGVSIE
+191 DGVSIE

-212 VLGYTGVITSD
+212 VLGYTGVITSE
-223 QLKSSQDSQD
+223 QLKASQDNKD
-233 EGKIVYEPG
+233 EGKITYEPG

-264 QVVFVDADGNIITQS
+264 QVVFVDADGNIVNHS
-279 SSVDAQSGSDV
+279 SSVEAQSGSDV
-290 VLTIDAGIQKAAED
+290 VLTLDADIQKAAED
-304 SLDAT
+304 SLSST
-309 IKRLQSSGK
+309 IKRLQEHGK
-318 RDCCAGCAMVMD
+318 PDCFGGCAIAMD
-330 VTNGEILAMASAP
+330 VTNGEIIAMASAP
-343 SFSPNMFV
+343 SFSPNVFV

-371 LNRGIAGQYPPASTI
+371 LNRGIGGQYPSASTI

-413 GFGSAFG
+413 GFGAAFG

-427 GHGSMTLQT
+427 GHGPMTLQT

-454 YSSNR
+454 YSSNK
-459 DGLQQA
+459 DGLQQM

-474 FHIDLP
+474 SQIDLP
-480 GELQGRIPDEKW
+480 GELQGRIPDEAW

-516 IGQGDLLVTPLQMM
+516 IGQGDLLVTPLQML
-530 CIYAGIANRGTIPQP
+530 CVYAGIANRGSIPQP

-566 TSISIDEHD
+566 TRISVDEKD
-575 EYMDLVQRGLY
+575 EYMDLIQRGLY

-593 RAQASHFTNMKEK
+593 QAQASHFTNMKEK

-630 YDNPRYVVASVLEN
+630 YDKPRYVVASVLEN
-644 SGYGSEGA
+644 SGFGSDGA

-658 ILGAIYH
+658 ILGALYH
-665 EPDTSTLV
+665 EPDTSTMV
-673 DKIGAR
+673 DTTGAY

>member
-1 MNFIVILIILL
+1 MNFVVILIVLL
-12 TILICTLIAVFLLK
+12 TVLICALMAAFLLK
-26 VKSSSRFTLDIGG
+26 VKSSRRFTLDIGG
-39 GSTPRASG
+39 GTPRASG
-47 GVENSSSSHFKPRI
+47 GSENSPSSHFKSRINATGIFAGTI
-61 IGTGVFAGSVIAALF
+61 IGALF

-117 VLVGNRPSLVVI
+117 VLVGNRPSLVVL

-134 LEDEIE
+134 LEDEAELHI
-140 MQLLSTL
+140 LAAL

-156 LKIENSLQGLQ
+156 LKIEDSSQGLQ

-180 VSYINAHPSLF
+180 VSFINAHPSLF
-191 SGVSIE
+191 DGVSIE

-212 VLGYTGVITSD
+212 VLGYTGVITSE
-223 QLKSSQDSQD
+223 QLKASQDNQD
-233 EGKIVYEPG
+233 EGKITYEPG

-264 QVVFVDADGNIITQS
+264 QVVFVDADGNIVNHS
-279 SSVDAQSGSDV
+279 SSVEAQSGSDV
-290 VLTIDAGIQKAAED
+290 VLTLDADIQKAAED
-304 SLDAT
+304 SLSST
-309 IKRLQSSGK
+309 IKRLQEHGK
-318 RDCCAGCAMVMD
+318 PDCFGGCAIAMD
-330 VTNGEILAMASAP
+330 VTNGEIIAMASAP
-343 SFSPNMFV
+343 SFSPNVFV

-371 LNRGIAGQYPPASTI
+371 LNRGIGGQYPSASTI

-413 GFGSAFG
+413 GFGAAFG

-427 GHGSMTLQT
+427 GHGPMTLQT

-454 YSSNR
+454 YSSNK
-459 DGLQQA
+459 DGLQQM

-474 FHIDLP
+474 SQIDLP
-480 GELQGRIPDEKW
+480 GELQGRIPDEAW

-516 IGQGDLLVTPLQMM
+516 IGQGDLLVTPLQML
-530 CIYAGIANRGTIPQP
+530 CVYAGIANRGSIPQP

-566 TSISIDEHD
+566 TRISVDEKD
-575 EYMDLVQRGLY
+575 EYMDLIQRGLY

-593 RAQASHFTNMKEK
+593 QAQASHFTNMKEK

-630 YDNPRYVVASVLEN
+630 YDKPRYVVASVLEN
-644 SGYGSEGA
+644 SGFGSDGA

-658 ILGAIYH
+658 ILGALYH
-665 EPDTSTLV
+665 EPDTSTMV
-673 DKIGAR
+673 DTTGAH

>member
-1 MNFIVILIILL
+1 MNFVVILIVLL
-12 TILICTLIAVFLLK
+12 TVLICALMAAFLLK
-26 VKSSSRFTLDIGG
+26 VKSSRRFTLDIGG
-39 GSTPRASG
+39 GTPRASG
-47 GVENSSSSHFKPRI
+47 GSENSPSSHFKSRINATGIFAGTI
-61 IGTGVFAGSVIAALF
+61 IGALF

-117 VLVGNRPSLVVI
+117 VLVGNRPSLVVL

-134 LEDEIE
+134 LDDEAELQI
-140 MQLLSTL
+140 LAAL

-156 LKIENSLQGLQ
+156 LKIEDSSQGLQ

-180 VSYINAHPSLF
+180 ISFINAHPSLF
-191 SGVSIE
+191 GGVSIE

-212 VLGYTGVITSD
+212 VLGYTGIITSE
-223 QLKSSQDSQD
+223 QLKASQGNQD
-233 EGKIVYEPG
+233 EGKITYEPG

-264 QVVFVDADGNIITQS
+264 QVVFVDADGNIVNHS
-279 SSVDAQSGSDV
+279 SSVEPQSGSDV
-290 VLTIDAGIQKAAED
+290 VLTLDADIQKAAED
-304 SLDAT
+304 SLSST
-309 IKRLQSSGK
+309 IKRLQEHGK
-318 RDCCAGCAMVMD
+318 PDCFGGCAIAMD
-330 VTNGEILAMASAP
+330 VTNGEIIAMASAP

-371 LNRGIAGQYPPASTI
+371 LNRGIGGQYPSASTI

-413 GFGSAFG
+413 GFGAAFG

-427 GHGSMTLQT
+427 GHGPMTLQT

-454 YSSNR
+454 YSSNK
-459 DGLQQA
+459 DGLQQM

-474 FHIDLP
+474 SQIDLP
-480 GELQGRIPDEKW
+480 GELQGRIPDEAW

-516 IGQGDLLVTPLQMM
+516 IGQGDLLVTPLQML
-530 CIYAGIANRGTIPQP
+530 CVYAGIANRGSIPQP

-566 TSISIDEHD
+566 TRISIDEKD

-593 RAQASHFTNMKEK
+593 QAQASHFTNMKEK

-630 YDNPRYVVASVLEN
+630 YDKPRYVVASVLEN
-644 SGYGSEGA
+644 SGFGSDGA

-658 ILGAIYH
+658 ILGALYH
-665 EPDTSTLV
+665 EPDTSTMV
-673 DKIGAR
+673 DTTGAY

>member
-1 MNFIVILIILL
+1 MNFVVILIVLL
-12 TILICTLIAVFLLK
+12 TVLICALMAAFLLK
-26 VKSSSRFTLDIGG
+26 VKSSRRFTLDIGG
-39 GSTPRASG
+39 GTPRASG
-47 GVENSSSSHFKPRI
+47 GSENSPSSHFKSRI
-61 IGTGVFAGSVIAALF
+61 NATGIFAGTVIGALF

-117 VLVGNRPSLVVI
+117 VLVGNRPSLVVL

-134 LEDEIE
+134 LEDEAELHI
-140 MQLLSTL
+140 LAAL

-156 LKIENSLQGLQ
+156 LKIEDSSQGLQ

-180 VSYINAHPSLF
+180 VSFINAHPSLF
-191 SGVSIE
+191 DGVSIE

-212 VLGYTGVITSD
+212 VLGYTGVITSE
-223 QLKSSQDSQD
+223 QLKASQDNQD
-233 EGKIVYEPG
+233 EGKITYEPG

-264 QVVFVDADGNIITQS
+264 QVVFVDADGNIVNHS
-279 SSVDAQSGSDV
+279 SSVEAQSGSDV
-290 VLTIDAGIQKAAED
+290 VLTLDADIQKAAED
-304 SLDAT
+304 SLSST
-309 IKRLQSSGK
+309 IKRLQEHGK
-318 RDCCAGCAMVMD
+318 PDCFGGCAIAMD
-330 VTNGEILAMASAP
+330 VTNGEIIAMASAP
-343 SFSPNMFV
+343 SFSPNVFV

-371 LNRGIAGQYPPASTI
+371 LNRGIGGQYPSASTI

-413 GFGSAFG
+413 GFGAAFG

-427 GHGSMTLQT
+427 GHGPMTLQT

-454 YSSNR
+454 YSSNK
-459 DGLQQA
+459 DGLQQM

-474 FHIDLP
+474 SQIDLP
-480 GELQGRIPDEKW
+480 GELQGRIPDEAW

-516 IGQGDLLVTPLQMM
+516 IGQGDLLVTPLQML
-530 CIYAGIANRGTIPQP
+530 CVYAGIANRGSIPQP

-566 TSISIDEHD
+566 TRISVDEKD

-593 RAQASHFTNMKEK
+593 QAQASHFTNMKEK

-630 YDNPRYVVASVLEN
+630 YDKPRYVVASVLEN
-644 SGYGSEGA
+644 SGFGSDGA

-658 ILGAIYH
+658 ILGALYH
-665 EPDTSTLV
+665 EPDTSTMV
-673 DKIGAR
+673 DTTGAY

>member
-1 MNFIVILIILL
+1 MNFVVILIVLL
-12 TILICTLIAVFLLK
+12 TVLICALMAAFLLK
-26 VKSSSRFTLDIGG
+26 VKSSRRFTLDIGG
-39 GSTPRASG
+39 GTPRASG
-47 GVENSSSSHFKPRI
+47 GSENSPSSHFKSRI
-61 IGTGVFAGSVIAALF
+61 NATGIFAGTVIGALF

-117 VLVGNRPSLVVI
+117 VLVGNRPSLVVL

-134 LEDEIE
+134 LEDEAELHI
-140 MQLLSTL
+140 LAAL

-156 LKIENSLQGLQ
+156 LKIEDSSQGLQ

-180 VSYINAHPSLF
+180 VSFINAHPSLF
-191 SGVSIE
+191 DGVSIE

-212 VLGYTGVITSD
+212 VLGYTGVITSE
-223 QLKSSQDSQD
+223 QLKASQDNQD
-233 EGKIVYEPG
+233 EGKITYEPG

-264 QVVFVDADGNIITQS
+264 QVVFVDADGNIVNHS
-279 SSVDAQSGSDV
+279 SSVEAQSGSDV
-290 VLTIDAGIQKAAED
+290 VLTLDADIQKAAED
-304 SLDAT
+304 SLSST
-309 IKRLQSSGK
+309 IKRLQEHGK
-318 RDCCAGCAMVMD
+318 LDCFGGCAIAMD
-330 VTNGEILAMASAP
+330 VTNGEIIAMASAP

-371 LNRGIAGQYPPASTI
+371 LNRGIGGQYPSASTI

-413 GFGSAFG
+413 GFGAAFG

-427 GHGSMTLQT
+427 GHGPMTLQT

-454 YSSNR
+454 YSSNK
-459 DGLQQA
+459 DGLQQM

-474 FHIDLP
+474 SQIDLP
-480 GELQGRIPDEKW
+480 GELQGRIPDEAW

-516 IGQGDLLVTPLQMM
+516 IGQGDLLVTPLQML
-530 CIYAGIANRGTIPQP
+530 CVYAGIANRGSIPQP

-566 TSISIDEHD
+566 TRISVDEKD
-575 EYMDLVQRGLY
+575 EYMDLIQRGLY

-593 RAQASHFTNMKEK
+593 QAQASHFTNMKEK

-644 SGYGSEGA
+644 SGFGSDGA

-658 ILGAIYH
+658 ILGALYH
-665 EPDTSTLV
+665 EPDTSTMV
-673 DKIGAR
+673 DTTGAH

>member
-1 MNFIVILIILL
+1 MNFVVILIVLL
-12 TILICTLIAVFLLK
+12 TVLICALMAAFLLK
-26 VKSSSRFTLDIGG
+26 VKSSRRFTLDIGG
-39 GSTPRASG
+39 GTPRASG
-47 GVENSSSSHFKPRI
+47 GSENSPSSHFKSRI
-61 IGTGVFAGSVIAALF
+61 NATGIFAGTVIGALF

-117 VLVGNRPSLVVI
+117 VLVGNRPSLVVL

-134 LEDEIE
+134 LEDEAELHI
-140 MQLLSTL
+140 LAAL

-156 LKIENSLQGLQ
+156 LKIEDSSQGLQ

-180 VSYINAHPSLF
+180 VSFINAHPSLF
-191 SGVSIE
+191 DGVSIE

-212 VLGYTGVITSD
+212 VLGYTGVITSE
-223 QLKSSQDSQD
+223 QLKASQDNQD
-233 EGKIVYEPG
+233 EGKITYEPG

-264 QVVFVDADGNIITQS
+264 QVVFVDADGNIVNHS
-279 SSVDAQSGSDV
+279 SSVEAQSGSDV
-290 VLTIDAGIQKAAED
+290 VLTLDVDIQKAAED
-304 SLDAT
+304 SLSST
-309 IKRLQSSGK
+309 IKRLQEHGK
-318 RDCCAGCAMVMD
+318 PDCFGGCAIAMD
-330 VTNGEILAMASAP
+330 VTNGEIIAMASAP

-371 LNRGIAGQYPPASTI
+371 LNRGIGGQYPSASTI

-413 GFGSAFG
+413 GFGAAFG

-427 GHGSMTLQT
+427 GHGAMTLQT

-454 YSSNR
+454 YSSNK
-459 DGLQQA
+459 DGLQQM

-474 FHIDLP
+474 SQIDLP
-480 GELQGRIPDEKW
+480 GELQGRIPDEAW

-516 IGQGDLLVTPLQMM
+516 IGQGDLLVTPLQML
-530 CIYAGIANRGTIPQP
+530 CVYAGIANRGSIPQP

-566 TSISIDEHD
+566 TRISVDEKD
-575 EYMDLVQRGLY
+575 EYMDLIQRGLY

-593 RAQASHFTNMKEK
+593 QAQASHFTNMKEK

-644 SGYGSEGA
+644 SGFGSDGA

-658 ILGAIYH
+658 ILGALYH
-665 EPDTSTLV
+665 EPDTSTMV
-673 DKIGAR
+673 DTTGAH

>member
-1 MNFIVILIILL
+1 MNFVVILIVLL
-12 TILICTLIAVFLLK
+12 TVLICALMAAFLLK
-26 VKSSSRFTLDIGG
+26 VKSSRRFTLDIGG
-39 GSTPRASG
+39 GTPRASG
-47 GVENSSSSHFKPRI
+47 GSENSPSSHFKSRI
-61 IGTGVFAGSVIAALF
+61 NATGIFAGTVIGALF

-117 VLVGNRPSLVVI
+117 VLVGNRPSLVVL

-134 LEDEIE
+134 LEDEAELHI
-140 MQLLSTL
+140 LAAL

-156 LKIENSLQGLQ
+156 LKIEDSSQGLQ

-180 VSYINAHPSLF
+180 VSFINAHPSLF
-191 SGVSIE
+191 DGVSIE

-212 VLGYTGVITSD
+212 VLGYTGVITSE
-223 QLKSSQDSQD
+223 QLKASQDNQD
-233 EGKIVYEPG
+233 EGKITYEPG

-264 QVVFVDADGNIITQS
+264 QVVFVDADGNIVNHS
-279 SSVDAQSGSDV
+279 SSVEAQSGSDV
-290 VLTIDAGIQKAAED
+290 VLTLDADIQKAAED
-304 SLDAT
+304 SLSST
-309 IKRLQSSGK
+309 IKRLQEHGK
-318 RDCCAGCAMVMD
+318 PDCFGGCAIAMD
-330 VTNGEILAMASAP
+330 VTNGEIIAMASAP
-343 SFSPNMFV
+343 SFSPNVFV

-371 LNRGIAGQYPPASTI
+371 LNRGIGGQYPSASTI

-413 GFGSAFG
+413 GFGAAFG

-427 GHGSMTLQT
+427 GHGPMTLQT

-454 YSSNR
+454 YSSNK
-459 DGLQQA
+459 DGLQQM

-474 FHIDLP
+474 SQIDLP
-480 GELQGRIPDEKW
+480 GELQGRIPDEAW

-516 IGQGDLLVTPLQMM
+516 IGQGDLLVTPLQML
-530 CIYAGIANRGTIPQP
+530 CVYAGIANRGSIPQP

-566 TSISIDEHD
+566 TRISVDEKD
-575 EYMDLVQRGLY
+575 EYMDLIQRGLY

-593 RAQASHFTNMKEK
+593 QAQASHFTNMKEK

-644 SGYGSEGA
+644 SGFGSDGA

-658 ILGAIYH
+658 ILGALYH
-665 EPDTSTLV
+665 EPDTSTMV
-673 DKIGAR
+673 DTTGAH

>member
-1 MNFIVILIILL
+1 MNFVVILIVLL
-12 TILICTLIAVFLLK
+12 TVLICALMAAFLLK
-26 VKSSSRFTLDIGG
+26 VKSSRRFTLDIGG
-39 GSTPRASG
+39 GTPRASG
-47 GVENSSSSHFKPRI
+47 GSENSPSSHFKSRI
-61 IGTGVFAGSVIAALF
+61 NATGIFAGTVIGALF

-117 VLVGNRPSLVVI
+117 VLVGNRPSLVVL

-134 LEDEIE
+134 LEDEAELHI
-140 MQLLSTL
+140 LAAL

-156 LKIENSLQGLQ
+156 LKIEDSSQGLQ

-180 VSYINAHPSLF
+180 VSFINAHPSLF
-191 SGVSIE
+191 DGVSIE

-212 VLGYTGVITSD
+212 VLGYTGVITSE
-223 QLKSSQDSQD
+223 QLKASQDNQD
-233 EGKIVYEPG
+233 EGKITYEPG

-264 QVVFVDADGNIITQS
+264 QVVFVDADGNIVNHS
-279 SSVDAQSGSDV
+279 SSVEAQSGSDV
-290 VLTIDAGIQKAAED
+290 VLTLDADIQKAAED
-304 SLDAT
+304 SLSST
-309 IKRLQSSGK
+309 IKRLQEHGK
-318 RDCCAGCAMVMD
+318 PDCFGGCAIAMD
-330 VTNGEILAMASAP
+330 VTNGEIIAMASAP
-343 SFSPNMFV
+343 SFSPNVFV

-371 LNRGIAGQYPPASTI
+371 LNRGIGGQYPSASTI

-413 GFGSAFG
+413 GFGAAFG

-427 GHGSMTLQT
+427 GHGPMTLQT

-454 YSSNR
+454 YSSNK
-459 DGLQQA
+459 DGLQQM

-474 FHIDLP
+474 SQIDLP
-480 GELQGRIPDEKW
+480 GELQGRIPDEAW

-516 IGQGDLLVTPLQMM
+516 IGQGDLLVTPLQML
-530 CIYAGIANRGTIPQP
+530 CVYAGIANRGSIPQP

-566 TSISIDEHD
+566 TRISVDEKD
-575 EYMDLVQRGLY
+575 EYMDLIQRGLY

-593 RAQASHFTNMKEK
+593 QAQASHFTNMKEK

-630 YDNPRYVVASVLEN
+630 YDKPRYVVASVLEN
-644 SGYGSEGA
+644 SGFGSDGA

-658 ILGAIYH
+658 ILGALYH
-665 EPDTSTLV
+665 EPDTSTMV
-673 DKIGAR
+673 DTTGAY

>member
-1 MNFIVILIILL
+1 MNFVVILIVLL
-12 TILICTLIAVFLLK
+12 TVLICALMAAFLLK
-26 VKSSSRFTLDIGG
+26 VKSSRRFTLDIGG
-39 GSTPRASG
+39 GTPRASG
-47 GVENSSSSHFKPRI
+47 GSENSPSSHFKSRI
-61 IGTGVFAGSVIAALF
+61 NATGIFAGTVIGALF

-117 VLVGNRPSLVVI
+117 VLVGNRPSLVVL

-134 LEDEIE
+134 LEDEAELHI
-140 MQLLSTL
+140 LAAL

-156 LKIENSLQGLQ
+156 LKIEDSSQGLQ

-180 VSYINAHPSLF
+180 VSFINAHPSLF
-191 SGVSIE
+191 DGVSIE

-212 VLGYTGVITSD
+212 VLGYTGVITSE
-223 QLKSSQDSQD
+223 QLKASQDNQD
-233 EGKIVYEPG
+233 EGKITYEPG

-264 QVVFVDADGNIITQS
+264 QVVFVDADGNIVNHS
-279 SSVDAQSGSDV
+279 SSVEAQSGSDV
-290 VLTIDAGIQKAAED
+290 VLTLDADIQKAAED
-304 SLDAT
+304 SLSST
-309 IKRLQSSGK
+309 IKRLQEHGK
-318 RDCCAGCAMVMD
+318 PDCFGGCAIAMD
-330 VTNGEILAMASAP
+330 VTNGEIIAMASAP

-371 LNRGIAGQYPPASTI
+371 LNRGIGGQYPSASTI

-413 GFGSAFG
+413 GFGAAFG

-427 GHGSMTLQT
+427 GHGPMTLQT

-454 YSSNR
+454 YSSNK
-459 DGLQQA
+459 DGLQQM

-474 FHIDLP
+474 SQIDLP
-480 GELQGRIPDEKW
+480 GELQGRIPDETW
-492 KREYFASYPDD
+492 KREYFASYSDD

-516 IGQGDLLVTPLQMM
+516 IGQGDLLVTPLQML
-530 CIYAGIANRGTIPQP
+530 CVYAGIANRGSIPQP

-566 TSISIDEHD
+566 TRISVDEKD
-575 EYMDLVQRGLY
+575 EYMDLIQRGLY

-593 RAQASHFTNMKEK
+593 QAQASHFTNMKEK

-630 YDNPRYVVASVLEN
+630 YDKPRYVVASVLEN
-644 SGYGSEGA
+644 SGFGSDGA

-658 ILGAIYH
+658 ILGALYH
-665 EPDTSTLV
+665 EPDTSTMV
-673 DKIGAR
+673 DTTGAR

>member
-1 MNFIVILIILL
+1 MNFVVILIVLL
-12 TILICTLIAVFLLK
+12 TVLICALMAAFLLK
-26 VKSSSRFTLDIGG
+26 VKSSRRFTLDIGG
-39 GSTPRASG
+39 GTPRASG
-47 GVENSSSSHFKPRI
+47 GSENSPSSHFKSRI
-61 IGTGVFAGSVIAALF
+61 NATGIFAGTVIGALF

-117 VLVGNRPSLVVI
+117 VLVGNRPSLVVL

-134 LEDEIE
+134 LEDEAELHI
-140 MQLLSTL
+140 LAAL

-156 LKIENSLQGLQ
+156 LKIEDSSQGLQ

-180 VSYINAHPSLF
+180 VSFINAHPSLF
-191 SGVSIE
+191 DGVSIE

-212 VLGYTGVITSD
+212 VLGYTGVITSE
-223 QLKSSQDSQD
+223 QLKASQDNQD
-233 EGKIVYEPG
+233 EGKITYEPG

-264 QVVFVDADGNIITQS
+264 QVVFVDADGNIVNHS
-279 SSVDAQSGSDV
+279 SSVEAQSGSDV
-290 VLTIDAGIQKAAED
+290 VLTLDADIQKAAED
-304 SLDAT
+304 SLSST
-309 IKRLQSSGK
+309 IKRLQEHGK
-318 RDCCAGCAMVMD
+318 PDCFGGCAIAMD
-330 VTNGEILAMASAP
+330 VTNGEIIAMASAP
-343 SFSPNMFV
+343 SFSPNVFV

-371 LNRGIAGQYPPASTI
+371 LNRGIGGQYPSASTI

-413 GFGSAFG
+413 GFGAAFG

-427 GHGSMTLQT
+427 GHGPMTLQT

-454 YSSNR
+454 YSSNK
-459 DGLQQA
+459 DGLQQM

-474 FHIDLP
+474 SQIDLP
-480 GELQGRIPDEKW
+480 GELQGRIPDEAW

-516 IGQGDLLVTPLQMM
+516 IGQGDLLVTPLQML
-530 CIYAGIANRGTIPQP
+530 CVYAGIANRGSIPQP

-566 TSISIDEHD
+566 TRISVDEKD
-575 EYMDLVQRGLY
+575 EYMDLIQRGLY

-593 RAQASHFTNMKEK
+593 QAQASHFTNMKEK

-630 YDNPRYVVASVLEN
+630 YDKPRYVVASVLEN
-644 SGYGSEGA
+644 SGFGSDGA

-658 ILGAIYH
+658 ILGALYH
-665 EPDTSTLV
+665 EPDTSTMV
-673 DKIGAR
+673 DTTGAR

>member
-1 MNFIVILIILL
+1 MNFVVILIVLL
-12 TILICTLIAVFLLK
+12 TVLICALMAAFLLK
-26 VKSSSRFTLDIGG
+26 VKSSRRFTLDIGG
-39 GSTPRASG
+39 GTPRASG
-47 GVENSSSSHFKPRI
+47 GSENSPSSHFKSRI
-61 IGTGVFAGSVIAALF
+61 NATGIFAGTVIGALF

-117 VLVGNRPSLVVI
+117 VLVGNRPSLVVL

-134 LEDEIE
+134 LEDEAELHI
-140 MQLLSTL
+140 LAAL

-156 LKIENSLQGLQ
+156 LKIEDSSQGLQ

-180 VSYINAHPSLF
+180 VSFINAHPSLF
-191 SGVSIE
+191 DGVSIE

-212 VLGYTGVITSD
+212 VLGYTGVITSE
-223 QLKSSQDSQD
+223 QLKASQDNQD
-233 EGKIVYEPG
+233 EGKITYEPG

-264 QVVFVDADGNIITQS
+264 QVVFVDADGNIVNHS
-279 SSVDAQSGSDV
+279 SSVEAQSGSDV
-290 VLTIDAGIQKAAED
+290 VLTLDADIQKAAED
-304 SLDAT
+304 SLSST
-309 IKRLQSSGK
+309 IKRLQEHGK
-318 RDCCAGCAMVMD
+318 PDCFGGCAIAMD
-330 VTNGEILAMASAP
+330 VTNGEIIAMASAP

-371 LNRGIAGQYPPASTI
+371 LNRGIGGQYPSASTI

-413 GFGSAFG
+413 GFGAAFG

-427 GHGSMTLQT
+427 GHGAMTLQT

-454 YSSNR
+454 YSSNK
-459 DGLQQA
+459 DGLQQM

-474 FHIDLP
+474 SQIDLP
-480 GELQGRIPDEKW
+480 GELQGRIPDEAW

-516 IGQGDLLVTPLQMM
+516 IGQGDLLVTPLQML
-530 CIYAGIANRGTIPQP
+530 CVYAGIANRGSIPQP

-566 TSISIDEHD
+566 TRISIDEKD

-593 RAQASHFTNMKEK
+593 QAQASHFTNMKEK

-630 YDNPRYVVASVLEN
+630 YDKPRYVVASVLEN
-644 SGYGSEGA
+644 SGFGSDGA

-658 ILGAIYH
+658 ILGALYH
-665 EPDTSTLV
+665 EPDTSTMV
-673 DKIGAR
+673 DTTGAH

>member
-1 MNFIVILIILL
+1 MNFVVILIVLL
-12 TILICTLIAVFLLK
+12 TVLICALMAAFLLK
-26 VKSSSRFTLDIGG
+26 VKSSRRFTLDIGG
-39 GSTPRASG
+39 GTPRASG
-47 GVENSSSSHFKPRI
+47 GSENSPSSHFKSRI
-61 IGTGVFAGSVIAALF
+61 NATGIFAGTVIGALF

-117 VLVGNRPSLVVI
+117 VLVGNRPSLVVL

-134 LEDEIE
+134 LEDEAELHI
-140 MQLLSTL
+140 LAAL

-156 LKIENSLQGLQ
+156 LKIEDSSQGLQ

-180 VSYINAHPSLF
+180 VSFINAHPSLF
-191 SGVSIE
+191 DGVSIE

-212 VLGYTGVITSD
+212 VLGYTGVITSE
-223 QLKSSQDSQD
+223 QLKASQDNQD
-233 EGKIVYEPG
+233 EGKITYEPG

-264 QVVFVDADGNIITQS
+264 QVVFVDADGNIVNHS
-279 SSVDAQSGSDV
+279 SSVEAQSGSDV
-290 VLTIDAGIQKAAED
+290 VLTLDADIQKAAED
-304 SLDAT
+304 SLSST
-309 IKRLQSSGK
+309 IKRLQEHGK
-318 RDCCAGCAMVMD
+318 PDCFGGCAIAMD
-330 VTNGEILAMASAP
+330 VTNGEIIAMASAP

-371 LNRGIAGQYPPASTI
+371 LNRGIGGQYPSASTI

-413 GFGSAFG
+413 GFGAAFG

-427 GHGSMTLQT
+427 GHGPMTLQT

-454 YSSNR
+454 YSSNK
-459 DGLQQA
+459 DGLQQM

-474 FHIDLP
+474 SQIDLP
-480 GELQGRIPDEKW
+480 GELQGRIPDEAW

-516 IGQGDLLVTPLQMM
+516 IGQGDLLVTPLQML
-530 CIYAGIANRGTIPQP
+530 CVYAGIANRGSIPQP

-566 TSISIDEHD
+566 THISVDEKD
-575 EYMDLVQRGLY
+575 EYMDLIQRGLY

-593 RAQASHFTNMKEK
+593 QAQASHFTNMKEK

-630 YDNPRYVVASVLEN
+630 YDKPRYVVASVLEN
-644 SGYGSEGA
+644 SGFGSDGA

-658 ILGAIYH
+658 ILGALYH
-665 EPDTSTLV
+665 EPDTSTMV
-673 DKIGAR
+673 DTTGAR

>member
-1 MNFIVILIILL
+1 MNFVVILIVLL
-12 TILICTLIAVFLLK
+12 TVLICALMAAFLLK
-26 VKSSSRFTLDIGG
+26 VKSSRRFTLDIGG
-39 GSTPRASG
+39 GTPRASG
-47 GVENSSSSHFKPRI
+47 GSENSPSSHFKSRI
-61 IGTGVFAGSVIAALF
+61 NATGIFAGTVIGALF

-117 VLVGNRPSLVVI
+117 VLVGNRPSLVVL

-134 LEDEIE
+134 LDDEAELQI
-140 MQLLSTL
+140 LAAL

-156 LKIENSLQGLQ
+156 LKIEDSSQGLQ

-180 VSYINAHPSLF
+180 VSFINAHPSLF
-191 SGVSIE
+191 DGVSIE

-212 VLGYTGVITSD
+212 VLGYTGVITSE
-223 QLKSSQDSQD
+223 QLKASQDTQD
-233 EGKIVYEPG
+233 EGKITYEPG

-264 QVVFVDADGNIITQS
+264 QVVFVDADGNIVNHS
-279 SSVDAQSGSDV
+279 SSVEAQSGSDV
-290 VLTIDAGIQKAAED
+290 VLTLDADIQKAAED
-304 SLDAT
+304 SLSST
-309 IKRLQSSGK
+309 IKRLQEHGK
-318 RDCCAGCAMVMD
+318 PDCFGGCAIAMD
-330 VTNGEILAMASAP
+330 VTNGEIIAMASAP

-371 LNRGIAGQYPPASTI
+371 LNRGIGGQYPSASTI
-386 KPLSALAALNEGIAT
+386 KPLSTLAALNEGIAT

-413 GFGSAFG
+413 GFGAAFG

-427 GHGSMTLQT
+427 GHGAMTLQT

-454 YSSNR
+454 YSSNK
-459 DGLQQA
+459 DGLQQM

-474 FHIDLP
+474 SQIDLP
-480 GELQGRIPDEKW
+480 GELQGRIPDEAW

-516 IGQGDLLVTPLQMM
+516 IGQGDLLVTPLQML
-530 CIYAGIANRGTIPQP
+530 CVYAGIANRGSIPQP

-566 TSISIDEHD
+566 TRISVDEKD
-575 EYMDLVQRGLY
+575 EYMDLIQRGLY

-593 RAQASHFTNMKEK
+593 QAQASHFTNMKEK

-630 YDNPRYVVASVLEN
+630 YDKPRYVVASVLEN
-644 SGYGSEGA
+644 SGFGSDGA

-658 ILGAIYH
+658 ILGALYH
-665 EPDTSTLV
+665 EPDTSTMV
-673 DKIGAR
+673 DTTGAY

>member
-1 MNFIVILIILL
+1 MNFVVILIVLL
-12 TILICTLIAVFLLK
+12 TVLICALMAAFLLK
-26 VKSSSRFTLDIGG
+26 VKSSRRFTLDIGG
-39 GSTPRASG
+39 GTPRASG
-47 GVENSSSSHFKPRI
+47 GSENSPSSHFKSRI
-61 IGTGVFAGSVIAALF
+61 NATGIFAGTVIGALF

-117 VLVGNRPSLVVI
+117 VLVGNRPSLVVL

-134 LEDEIE
+134 LEDEAELHI
-140 MQLLSTL
+140 LAAL

-156 LKIENSLQGLQ
+156 LKIEDSSQGLQ

-180 VSYINAHPSLF
+180 VSFINAHPSLF
-191 SGVSIE
+191 DGVSIE

-212 VLGYTGVITSD
+212 VLGYTGVITSE
-223 QLKSSQDSQD
+223 QLKASQDNQD
-233 EGKIVYEPG
+233 EGKITYEPG

-264 QVVFVDADGNIITQS
+264 QVVFVDADGNIVNHS
-279 SSVDAQSGSDV
+279 SSVEAQSGSDV
-290 VLTIDAGIQKAAED
+290 VLTLDADIQKAAED
-304 SLDAT
+304 SLSST
-309 IKRLQSSGK
+309 IKRLQEHGK
-318 RDCCAGCAMVMD
+318 PDCFGGCAIAMD
-330 VTNGEILAMASAP
+330 VTNGEIIAMASAP

-371 LNRGIAGQYPPASTI
+371 LNRGIGGQYPSASTI

-413 GFGSAFG
+413 GFGAAFG

-427 GHGSMTLQT
+427 GHGAMTLQT

-454 YSSNR
+454 YSSNK
-459 DGLQQA
+459 DGLQQM

-474 FHIDLP
+474 SQIDLP
-480 GELQGRIPDEKW
+480 GELQGRIPDEAW

-516 IGQGDLLVTPLQMM
+516 IGQGDLLVTPLQML
-530 CIYAGIANRGTIPQP
+530 CVYAGIANRGSIPQP

-566 TSISIDEHD
+566 TRISVDEKD
-575 EYMDLVQRGLY
+575 EYMDLIQRGLY

-593 RAQASHFTNMKEK
+593 QAQASHFTNMKEK

-630 YDNPRYVVASVLEN
+630 YDKPRYVVASVLEN
-644 SGYGSEGA
+644 SGFGSDGA

-658 ILGAIYH
+658 ILGALYH
-665 EPDTSTLV
+665 EPDTSTMV
-673 DKIGAR
+673 DTTGAH

>member
-1 MNFIVILIILL
+1 MNFVVILIVLL
-12 TILICTLIAVFLLK
+12 TVLICALMAAFLLK
-26 VKSSSRFTLDIGG
+26 VKSSRRFTLDIGG
-39 GSTPRASG
+39 GTPRASG
-47 GVENSSSSHFKPRI
+47 GSENSPSSHFKSRI
-61 IGTGVFAGSVIAALF
+61 NATGIFAGTVIGALF

-117 VLVGNRPSLVVI
+117 VLVGNRPSLVVL

-134 LEDEIE
+134 LDDEAELQI
-140 MQLLSTL
+140 LAAL

-156 LKIENSLQGLQ
+156 LKIEDSSQGLQ

-180 VSYINAHPSLF
+180 ISFINAHPSLF
-191 SGVSIE
+191 GGVSIE

-212 VLGYTGVITSD
+212 VLGYTGIITSE
-223 QLKSSQDSQD
+223 QLKASQGNQD
-233 EGKIVYEPG
+233 EGKITYEPG

-264 QVVFVDADGNIITQS
+264 QVVFVDADGNIVNHS
-279 SSVDAQSGSDV
+279 SSVEAQSGSDV
-290 VLTIDAGIQKAAED
+290 VLTLDADIQKAAED
-304 SLDAT
+304 SLSST
-309 IKRLQSSGK
+309 IKRLQEHGK
-318 RDCCAGCAMVMD
+318 PDCFGGCAIAMD
-330 VTNGEILAMASAP
+330 VTNGEIIAMASAP

-371 LNRGIAGQYPPASTI
+371 LNRGIGGQYPSASTI

-413 GFGSAFG
+413 GFGAAFG

-427 GHGSMTLQT
+427 GHGAMTLQT

-454 YSSNR
+454 YSSNK
-459 DGLQQA
+459 DGLQQM

-474 FHIDLP
+474 SQIDLP
-480 GELQGRIPDEKW
+480 GELQGRIPDEVW

-516 IGQGDLLVTPLQMM
+516 IGQGDLLVTPLQML
-530 CIYAGIANRGTIPQP
+530 CVYAGIANRGSIPQP

-566 TSISIDEHD
+566 TRISVDEKD
-575 EYMDLVQRGLY
+575 EYMDLIQRGLY

-593 RAQASHFTNMKEK
+593 QAQASHFTNMKEK

-630 YDNPRYVVASVLEN
+630 YDKPRYVVASVLEN
-644 SGYGSEGA
+644 SGFGSDGA

-658 ILGAIYH
+658 ILGALYH
-665 EPDTSTLV
+665 EPDTSTMV
-673 DKIGAR
+673 DTTGAH

>member
-1 MNFIVILIILL
+1 MNFVVILIVLL
-12 TILICTLIAVFLLK
+12 TVLICALMAAFLLK
-26 VKSSSRFTLDIGG
+26 VKSSRRFTLDIGG
-39 GSTPRASG
+39 GTPRASG
-47 GVENSSSSHFKPRI
+47 GSENSPSSHFKSRI
-61 IGTGVFAGSVIAALF
+61 NATGIFAGTVIGALF

-117 VLVGNRPSLVVI
+117 VLVGNRPSLVVL

-134 LEDEIE
+134 LEDEAELHI
-140 MQLLSTL
+140 LAAL

-156 LKIENSLQGLQ
+156 LKIEDSSQGLQ

-180 VSYINAHPSLF
+180 VSFINAHPSLF
-191 SGVSIE
+191 DGVSIE

-212 VLGYTGVITSD
+212 VLGYTGVITSE
-223 QLKSSQDSQD
+223 QLKASQDNKD
-233 EGKIVYEPG
+233 EGKITYEPG

-264 QVVFVDADGNIITQS
+264 QVVFVDADGNIVNHS
-279 SSVDAQSGSDV
+279 SSVEAQSGSDV
-290 VLTIDAGIQKAAED
+290 VLTLDADIQKAAED
-304 SLDAT
+304 SLSST
-309 IKRLQSSGK
+309 IKRLQEHGK
-318 RDCCAGCAMVMD
+318 PDCFGGCAIAMD
-330 VTNGEILAMASAP
+330 VTNGEIIAMASAP
-343 SFSPNMFV
+343 SFSPNVFV

-371 LNRGIAGQYPPASTI
+371 LNRGIGGQYPSASTI

-413 GFGSAFG
+413 GFGAAFG

-427 GHGSMTLQT
+427 GHGPMTLQT

-454 YSSNR
+454 YSSNK
-459 DGLQQA
+459 DGLQQM

-474 FHIDLP
+474 SQIDLP
-480 GELQGRIPDEKW
+480 GELQGRIPDETW
-492 KREYFASYPDD
+492 KREYFASYSDD

-516 IGQGDLLVTPLQMM
+516 IGQGDLLVTPLQML
-530 CIYAGIANRGTIPQP
+530 CVYAGIANRGSIPQP

-566 TSISIDEHD
+566 TRISVDEKD
-575 EYMDLVQRGLY
+575 EYMDLIQRGLY

-593 RAQASHFTNMKEK
+593 QAQASHFTNMKEK

-630 YDNPRYVVASVLEN
+630 YDKPRYVVASVLEN
-644 SGYGSEGA
+644 SGFGSDGA

-658 ILGAIYH
+658 ILGALYH
-665 EPDTSTLV
+665 EPDTSTMV
-673 DKIGAR
+673 DTTGAR

>member
-1 MNFIVILIILL
+1 MNFVVILIVLL
-12 TILICTLIAVFLLK
+12 TVLICALMAAFLLK
-26 VKSSSRFTLDIGG
+26 VKSSRRFTLDIGG
-39 GSTPRASG
+39 GTPRASG
-47 GVENSSSSHFKPRI
+47 GSENSPSSHFKSRI
-61 IGTGVFAGSVIAALF
+61 NATGIFAGTVIGALF

-117 VLVGNRPSLVVI
+117 VLVGNRPSLVVL

-134 LEDEIE
+134 LEDEAELHI
-140 MQLLSTL
+140 LAAL

-156 LKIENSLQGLQ
+156 LKIEDSSQGLQ

-180 VSYINAHPSLF
+180 ASFINAHPSLF
-191 SGVSIE
+191 DGVSIE

-212 VLGYTGVITSD
+212 VLGYTGVITSE
-223 QLKSSQDSQD
+223 QLKASQDNQD
-233 EGKIVYEPG
+233 EGKITYEPG

-264 QVVFVDADGNIITQS
+264 QVVFVDADGNIVNHS
-279 SSVDAQSGSDV
+279 SSVEAQSGSDV
-290 VLTIDAGIQKAAED
+290 VLTLDADIQKAAED
-304 SLDAT
+304 SLSST
-309 IKRLQSSGK
+309 IKRLQEHGK
-318 RDCCAGCAMVMD
+318 PDCFGGCAIAMD
-330 VTNGEILAMASAP
+330 VTNGEIIAMASAP
-343 SFSPNMFV
+343 SFSPNVFV

-371 LNRGIAGQYPPASTI
+371 LNRGIGGQYPSASTI

-413 GFGSAFG
+413 GFGAAFG

-427 GHGSMTLQT
+427 GHGPMTLQT

-454 YSSNR
+454 YSSNK
-459 DGLQQA
+459 DGLQQM

-474 FHIDLP
+474 SQIDLP
-480 GELQGRIPDEKW
+480 GELQGRIPDEAW

-516 IGQGDLLVTPLQMM
+516 IGQGDLLVTPLQML
-530 CIYAGIANRGTIPQP
+530 CVYAGIANRGSIPQP

-566 TSISIDEHD
+566 TRISVDEKD
-575 EYMDLVQRGLY
+575 EYMDLIQRGLY

-593 RAQASHFTNMKEK
+593 QAQASHFTNMKEK

-630 YDNPRYVVASVLEN
+630 YDKPRYVVASVLEN
-644 SGYGSEGA
+644 SGFGSDGA

-658 ILGAIYH
+658 ILGALYH
-665 EPDTSTLV
+665 EPDTSTMV
-673 DKIGAR
+673 DTTGAR

>member
-1 MNFIVILIILL
+1 MNFVVILIVLL
-12 TILICTLIAVFLLK
+12 TVLICALMAAFLLK
-26 VKSSSRFTLDIGG
+26 VKSSRRFTLDIGG
-39 GSTPRASG
+39 GTPRASG
-47 GVENSSSSHFKPRI
+47 GSENSPSSHFKSRINATGIFAGTI
-61 IGTGVFAGSVIAALF
+61 IGALF

-117 VLVGNRPSLVVI
+117 VLVGNRPSLVVL

-134 LEDEIE
+134 LDDEAELQI
-140 MQLLSTL
+140 LAAL

-156 LKIENSLQGLQ
+156 LKIEDSSQGLQ

-180 VSYINAHPSLF
+180 ISFINAHPSLF
-191 SGVSIE
+191 GGVSIE

-212 VLGYTGVITSD
+212 VLGYTGIITSE
-223 QLKSSQDSQD
+223 QLKASQGNQD
-233 EGKIVYEPG
+233 EGKITYEPG

-264 QVVFVDADGNIITQS
+264 QVVFVDADGNIVNHS
-279 SSVDAQSGSDV
+279 SSVEAQSGSDV
-290 VLTIDAGIQKAAED
+290 VLTLDADIQKAAED
-304 SLDAT
+304 SLSST
-309 IKRLQSSGK
+309 IKRLQEHGK
-318 RDCCAGCAMVMD
+318 PDCFGGCAIAMD
-330 VTNGEILAMASAP
+330 VTNGEIIAMASAP

-371 LNRGIAGQYPPASTI
+371 LNRGIGGQYPSASTI

-413 GFGSAFG
+413 GFGAAFG

-427 GHGSMTLQT
+427 GHGPMTLQT

-454 YSSNR
+454 YSSNK
-459 DGLQQA
+459 DGLQQM

-474 FHIDLP
+474 SQIDLP
-480 GELQGRIPDEKW
+480 GELQGRIPDETW

-516 IGQGDLLVTPLQMM
+516 IGQGDLLVTPLQML
-530 CIYAGIANRGTIPQP
+530 CVYAGIANRGSIPQP

-566 TSISIDEHD
+566 TRISVDEKD
-575 EYMDLVQRGLY
+575 EYMDLIQRGLY

-593 RAQASHFTNMKEK
+593 QAQASHFTNMKEK

-630 YDNPRYVVASVLEN
+630 YDKPRYVVASVLEN
-644 SGYGSEGA
+644 SGFGSDGA

-658 ILGAIYH
+658 ILGALYH
-665 EPDTSTLV
+665 EPDTSTMV
-673 DKIGAR
+673 DTTGAY

>member
-1 MNFIVILIILL
+1 MNFVVILIVLL
-12 TILICTLIAVFLLK
+12 TVLICALMAAFLLK
-26 VKSSSRFTLDIGG
+26 VKSSHRFTLDIGG
-39 GSTPRASG
+39 GTPRASG
-47 GVENSSSSHFKPRI
+47 GSENSPSSHFKSRI
-61 IGTGVFAGSVIAALF
+61 NATGIFAGTVIGALF

-117 VLVGNRPSLVVI
+117 VLVGNRPSLVVL

-134 LEDEIE
+134 LDDEAELQI
-140 MQLLSTL
+140 LAAL

-156 LKIENSLQGLQ
+156 LKIEDSSQGLQ

-180 VSYINAHPSLF
+180 VSFINAHPSLF
-191 SGVSIE
+191 DGVSIE

-212 VLGYTGVITSD
+212 VLGYTGVITSE
-223 QLKSSQDSQD
+223 QLKASQDTQD
-233 EGKIVYEPG
+233 EGKITYEPG

-264 QVVFVDADGNIITQS
+264 QVVFVDADGNIVNHS
-279 SSVDAQSGSDV
+279 SSVEAQSGSDV
-290 VLTIDAGIQKAAED
+290 VLTLDADIQKAAED
-304 SLDAT
+304 SLSST
-309 IKRLQSSGK
+309 IKRLQEHGK
-318 RDCCAGCAMVMD
+318 PDCFGGCAIAMD
-330 VTNGEILAMASAP
+330 VTNGEIIAMASAP

-371 LNRGIAGQYPPASTI
+371 LNRGIGGQYPSASTI
-386 KPLSALAALNEGIAT
+386 KPLSTLAALNEGIAT

-413 GFGSAFG
+413 GFGAAFG

-427 GHGSMTLQT
+427 GHGAMTLQT

-454 YSSNR
+454 YSSNK
-459 DGLQQA
+459 DGLQQM

-474 FHIDLP
+474 SQIDLP
-480 GELQGRIPDEKW
+480 GELQGRIPDEAW

-516 IGQGDLLVTPLQMM
+516 IGQGDLLVTPLQML
-530 CIYAGIANRGTIPQP
+530 CVYAGIANRGSIPQP

-566 TSISIDEHD
+566 TRISIDEKD

-593 RAQASHFTNMKEK
+593 QAQASHFTNMKEK

-630 YDNPRYVVASVLEN
+630 YDKPRYVVASVLEN
-644 SGYGSEGA
+644 SGFGSDGA

-658 ILGAIYH
+658 ILGALYH
-665 EPDTSTLV
+665 EPDTSTMV
-673 DKIGAR
+673 DTTGAY

>member
-1 MNFIVILIILL
+1 MNFVVILIVLL
-12 TILICTLIAVFLLK
+12 TVLICALMAAFLLK
-26 VKSSSRFTLDIGG
+26 VKSSRRFTLDIGG
-39 GSTPRASG
+39 GTPRASG
-47 GVENSSSSHFKPRI
+47 GSENSPSSHFKSRINATGIFAGTI
-61 IGTGVFAGSVIAALF
+61 IGALF

-117 VLVGNRPSLVVI
+117 VLVGNRPSLVVL

-134 LEDEIE
+134 LDDEAELQI
-140 MQLLSTL
+140 LAAL

-156 LKIENSLQGLQ
+156 LKIEDSSQGLQ

-180 VSYINAHPSLF
+180 ISFINAHPSLF
-191 SGVSIE
+191 GGVSIE

-212 VLGYTGVITSD
+212 VLGYTGIITSE
-223 QLKSSQDSQD
+223 QLKASQGNQD
-233 EGKIVYEPG
+233 EGKITYEPG

-264 QVVFVDADGNIITQS
+264 QVVFVDADGNIVNHS
-279 SSVDAQSGSDV
+279 SSVEPQSGSDV
-290 VLTIDAGIQKAAED
+290 VLTLDADIQKAAED
-304 SLDAT
+304 SLSST
-309 IKRLQSSGK
+309 IKRLQEHGK
-318 RDCCAGCAMVMD
+318 PDCFGGCAIAMD
-330 VTNGEILAMASAP
+330 VTNGEIIAMASAP

-371 LNRGIAGQYPPASTI
+371 LNRGIGGQYPSASTI

-413 GFGSAFG
+413 GFGAAFG

-427 GHGSMTLQT
+427 GHGAMTLQT

-454 YSSNR
+454 YSSNK
-459 DGLQQA
+459 DGLQQM

-474 FHIDLP
+474 SQIDLP
-480 GELQGRIPDEKW
+480 GELQGRIPDEAW

-516 IGQGDLLVTPLQMM
+516 IGQGDLLVTPLQML
-530 CIYAGIANRGTIPQP
+530 CVYAGIANRGSIPQP

-566 TSISIDEHD
+566 TRISIDEKD
-575 EYMDLVQRGLY
+575 EYMDLIQRGLY

-593 RAQASHFTNMKEK
+593 QAQASHFTNMKEK

-630 YDNPRYVVASVLEN
+630 YDKPRYVVASVLEN
-644 SGYGSEGA
+644 SGFGSDGA

-658 ILGAIYH
+658 ILGALYH
-665 EPDTSTLV
+665 EPDTSTMV
-673 DKIGAR
+673 DTTGAR